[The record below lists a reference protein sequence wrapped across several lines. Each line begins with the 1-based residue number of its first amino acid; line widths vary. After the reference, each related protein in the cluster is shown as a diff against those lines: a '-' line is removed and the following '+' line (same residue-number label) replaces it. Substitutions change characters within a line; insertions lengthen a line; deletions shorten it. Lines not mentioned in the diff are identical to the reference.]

1 METFLLN
8 LLKTSLLGSLAILA
22 MLVLKPLWRERYRA
36 KTRCWLWLA
45 LAAFLLLP
53 VDFSVK
59 NAPVQAAPPKDYTLF
74 VGTDKTAIQSTDNL
88 FGDMAEKSGQSP
100 AQVRDTIIQ
109 RPVTNP
115 EQKTTR
121 YIPVTTILFY
131 GYLAGAAAFLL
142 YQGVS
147 YALFRRTVRR
157 WKRDVSRADYAA
169 MLSDTARDLGV
180 SAPEMIVCEA
190 ISTPA
195 VTGLLRPRLLLPHE
209 RYDVQELRYILRHEL
224 CHLKRRDMLLKLVLL
239 AANAMHWFNPVV
251 YLMLRQADED
261 IELACDSAATDG
273 LELPERAAYS
283 RTLLAA
289 VQSSVRALPATTCF
303 GGTVERLKRRITNVL
318 GAQKK
323 RGLGVVALVL
333 ALTLTAGCAI
343 SWGERAQKNDDPFA
357 DKSYTVDILLYEAP
371 AFTDGFTD
379 GTYPS
384 FRTTTN
390 TAGEKY
396 VTLCDAWGS
405 TSIYGPMEEYT
416 LEKQSF
422 YALFGSTKA
431 SPVDDLIQNNKS
443 AWSGHCEEASDGQP
457 NQVYLLKQKDG
468 SVYLGLAG
476 DYEEDGSELF
486 CSVFRLNEQ
495 VNPIYASMDDYAAA
509 CVEDLKKGTM
519 TYSVSENNDYAS
531 RSIEDTVADVRV
543 TQLEQADSLGN
554 LSPDGT
560 VLELWYFQYEM
571 KPTNEAGMQ
580 IDVIGGQELT
590 DDGYLNENWTHY
602 LTVLHYTYGEKTGYQ
617 VIGTYTGNDGL
628 WYNGCS
634 YSGEEK
640 YYLHDFY
647 VDYAGL
653 DLPKM
658 FIPDLLNDTAADG
671 YGRANQCEARLIS
684 GDGSYYFYAPI
695 TAWACNPGTEFWYSR
710 YDTGSYFNAKKLEQ
724 SLDEAKAEWES
735 TGAKAEKTDAG
746 WRFVTHE
753 GMSNTIVTL
762 FDAPDGTCYE
772 VTTHWTFDGS
782 TEENQWGWNR
792 DRAVEGEAVIL
803 QAMVN
808 SFRTSK
814 ILFTDGSPNGSESSD
829 PAPDDTAFQA
839 DLQLASNGGASWLSL
854 NTDGMAVGGHDPKD
868 SAPTVLLDTCDY
880 KEYDPS
886 ESSPSGSA
894 VPPGGGNPLAL
905 CLSLSNSA
913 RFTFYEGSDFMLYQH
928 GDTRYYKVSSYG
940 DYATIFDAM
949 LAWYNKTPD
958 KEATFESDLVLAS
971 NAATVDI
978 LAFCPASGE
987 SGSHAPLLTGY
998 SVALDSYEYKPIDKP
1013 KNLDGLDSV
1022 ELWPHNAQAT
1032 CLIFYKGTNT
1042 VKYVSGKSERYYRAV
1057 GDFSIVDNDGRTLY
1071 DLMRV
1076 WYDTAEYSDMLTSD
1090 VRAQSKSFSWQEAAQ
1105 NWANAYYGT
1114 QKEVTS
1120 GSIYKFT
1127 WLNVTVN
1134 PAEETTQAKRK
1145 AGEIDDNTYCF
1156 AVRVEFTA
1164 ESANALQSAMAGNT
1178 VKCEN
1183 PAAPKDAYEFY
1194 RCCTIQLRD
1203 DGRWYGTEL
1212 GTGWLC
1218 AIPKKEGLP
1227 PPFFAVFQ
1235 RRAGKS
1241 TGTSQRYVV

>member
-45 LAAFLLLP
+45 LAVFLLLP

-100 AQVRDTIIQ
+100 AAVRDTIIQ

-209 RYDVQELRYILRHEL
+209 HYDVQELRYILRHEL

-323 RGLGVVALVL
+323 RGLGIVALVL
-333 ALTLTAGCAI
+333 ALTLAAGCAT
-343 SWGERAQKNDDPFA
+343 SWGEGSQNSSPFDGSRYEASFIAENTGITIGENCYFFRSLSGLYCQLSQAEDGGDTVTLLYGSESLSFSPMEPVTLTDENFETTYFPDMAALRSDNKAAWRAQLPDDFDDRDP
-357 DKSYTVDILLYEAP
+357 EAAP
-371 AFTDGFTD
+371 
-379 GTYPS
+379 
-384 FRTTTN
+384 N
-390 TAGEKY
+390 
-396 VTLCDAWGS
+396 
-405 TSIYGPMEEYT
+405 
-416 LEKQSF
+416 
-422 YALFGSTKA
+422 
-431 SPVDDLIQNNKS
+431 LIF
-443 AWSGHCEEASDGQP
+443 
-457 NQVYLLKQKDG
+457 LLKQNDG
-468 SVYLGLAG
+468 ALYLCIGYHFDSGEVYTKGAENIRWIYRL
-476 DYEEDGSELF
+476 DQEDDT
-486 CSVFRLNEQ
+486 
-495 VNPIYASMDDYAAA
+495 IYASMDDYAAA

-519 TYSVSENNDYAS
+519 TYSVSENNEYAS

-543 TQLEQADSLGN
+543 TQLEFADSLGN

-571 KPTNEAGMQ
+571 KPTNEAGVQ

-602 LTVLHYTYGEKTGYQ
+602 LTVLHYTYGEQTGYQ
-617 VIGTYTGNDGL
+617 VIGTSMSNDGL
-628 WYNGCS
+628 WYNGCG
-634 YSGEEK
+634 YGVDLK

-658 FIPDLLNDTAADG
+658 YIPNLVDGLVEDG
-671 YGRANQCEARLIS
+671 YGHGNSVEGRLVS
-684 GDGSYYFYAPI
+684 GSTYNFCYYYVPI
-695 TAWACNPGTEFWYSR
+695 TGWACSPGTDYWYSR
-710 YDTGSYFNAKKLEQ
+710 YDTGSYFSVKKLERGIN
-724 SLDEAKAEWES
+724 DAKAEWES
-735 TGAKAEKTDAG
+735 TGVTGEKVDTG
-746 WRFVTHE
+746 CWRYVTHE

-762 FDAPDGTCYE
+762 FAGPNNTTYE
-772 VTTHWTFDGS
+772 VEIHWLFDGS

-792 DRAVEGEAVIL
+792 DRAVEEEAVIL
-803 QAMVN
+803 QAMVKHFTIN
-808 SFRTSK
+808 GG
-814 ILFTDGSPNGSESSD
+814 IYFTDGSSDSES
-829 PAPDDTAFQA
+829 PADTAFLT
-839 DLQLASNGGASWLSL
+839 DLQLAANGGIESLTLFPAATSSIISPCEPVSTEGSELHVDLSNYGYSSTSEPENISLLNHIRIDLKGDSQSWF
-854 NTDGMAVGGHDPKD
+854 
-868 SAPTVLLDTCDY
+868 
-880 KEYDPS
+880 
-886 ESSPSGSA
+886 ESYQ
-894 VPPGGGNPLAL
+894 GGNVIGYCAENRP
-905 CLSLSNSA
+905 
-913 RFTFYEGSDFMLYQH
+913 TE
-928 GDTRYYKVSSYG
+928 YY
-940 DYATIFDAM
+940 
-949 LAWYNKTPD
+949 
-958 KEATFESDLVLAS
+958 
-971 NAATVDI
+971 
-978 LAFCPASGE
+978 LAF
-987 SGSHAPLLTGY
+987 
-998 SVALDSYEYKPIDKP
+998 
-1013 KNLDGLDSV
+1013 
-1022 ELWPHNAQAT
+1022 
-1032 CLIFYKGTNT
+1032 
-1042 VKYVSGKSERYYRAV
+1042 
-1057 GDFSIVDNDGRTLY
+1057 GDFGKYATLY
-1071 DLMRV
+1071 DVILEWYHSAQSGTEPSDASSATTTNAVSRDSLIKAADSYV
-1076 WYDTAEYSDMLTSD
+1076 DLGGYLWYTAGGKFCRWREGGSVETVCDLPLDYDTPVSASLSTQDNRILMNYHIGGAIMGSFITDLYDTDGKKLSSINGYNAIAISGDIIVMTDYFMPTPNNLSISYDCGKTFTEFGDKDWFYGSTLTED
-1090 VRAQSKSFSWQEAAQ
+1090 
-1105 NWANAYYGT
+1105 GT
-1114 QKEVTS
+1114 YVTS
-1120 GSIYKFT
+1120 VNSSLEIRDGYVYTTAVYDINHEKSDDP
-1127 WLNVTVN
+1127 LVTH
-1134 PAEETTQAKRK
+1134 
-1145 AGEIDDNTYCF
+1145 
-1156 AVRVEFTA
+1156 AVRI
-1164 ESANALQSAMAGNT
+1164 SI
-1178 VKCEN
+1178 K
-1183 PAAPKDAYEFY
+1183 
-1194 RCCTIQLRD
+1194 
-1203 DGRWYGTEL
+1203 
-1212 GTGWLC
+1212 TGAQEILD
-1218 AIPKKEGLP
+1218 
-1227 PPFFAVFQ
+1227 
-1235 RRAGKS
+1235 
-1241 TGTSQRYVV
+1241 

>member
-157 WKRDVSRADYAA
+157 WKRDVARADYAA

-333 ALTLTAGCAI
+333 ALTLTAGCAV

-357 DKSYTVDILLYEAP
+357 DKSYTVDTLLYEAP
-371 AFTDGFTD
+371 GFTDGFTD
-379 GTYPS
+379 SAYPT
-384 FRTTTN
+384 FRTATN
-390 TAGEKY
+390 PAGEKY
-396 VTLCDAWGS
+396 VTMFNDLGYAL
-405 TSIYGPMEEYT
+405 IYGPMEEYK

-422 YALFGSTKA
+422 YALFGNTRDA
-431 SPVDDLIQNNKS
+431 SPVDDLMQHNKS
-443 AWSGHCEEASDGQP
+443 AWTGYCEEAKDSQP
-457 NQVYLLKQKDG
+457 YQAYLLEQEDG
-468 SVYLGLAG
+468 TIYLGLSA
-476 DYEEDGSELF
+476 DYAEDGSECF
-486 CSVFRLNEQ
+486 CMVYRLEKEDDT
-495 VNPIYASMDDYAAA
+495 IYASMDDYAAA

-519 TYSVSENNDYAS
+519 TYSVSENNEYAS

-571 KPTNEAGMQ
+571 KPTNEAGAQ

-590 DDGYLNENWTHY
+590 DDGYLRENWTHY

-617 VIGTYTGNDGL
+617 IIGTSMSNDGL
-628 WYNGCS
+628 WYNGCG
-634 YSGEEK
+634 YGVDLK

-647 VDYAGL
+647 IDYAGL

-658 FIPDLLNDTAADG
+658 YIPNLVDGLVEDG
-671 YGRANQCEARLIS
+671 YGHGNSVEGRLVS
-684 GDGSYYFYAPI
+684 DSTYNFCYYYVPI
-695 TAWACNPGTEFWYSR
+695 TGWACSPGTDYWYSR
-710 YDTGSYFNAKKLEQ
+710 YDTGSYFSVKKLERGIN
-724 SLDEAKAEWES
+724 DAKAEWES
-735 TGAKAEKTDAG
+735 TGAKAEKTDTG
-746 WRFVTHE
+746 WRFVTNE
-753 GMSNTIVTL
+753 GMSNTVVTL
-762 FDAPDGTCYE
+762 FDAPDNTCYE
-772 VTTHWTFDGS
+772 VEIHWSFDGS
-782 TEENQWGWNR
+782 TAENEWGWNR
-792 DRAVEGEAVIL
+792 DRAVEEEAVIL

-814 ILFTDGSPNGSESSD
+814 ILFTEKETG
-829 PAPDDTAFQA
+829 
-839 DLQLASNGGASWLSL
+839 
-854 NTDGMAVGGHDPKD
+854 D
-868 SAPTVLLDTCDY
+868 SATASTGIDALDNALDALGDMSVFSHALRYHDLSRPSGTEAEEHDNTNIDYRTTMAEQFRQYSWKEAGDLYHPGNEEFMVSCGRWTFILFGNYKNVLSFYDWGDGQEEGIYYSYEITNTGAETAAWDAFCEWYEKTAADSGTQASTAAAANTVSRASITKSADSYVDNDDY
-880 KEYDPS
+880 LWYISGGKLCRWRE
-886 ESSPSGSA
+886 GSA
-894 VPPGGGNPLAL
+894 VETICTLPIDSLTDSPVRAT
-905 CLSLSNSA
+905 LSI
-913 RFTFYEGSDFMLYQH
+913 RGS
-928 GDTRYYKVSSYG
+928 R
-940 DYATIFDAM
+940 
-949 LAWYNKTPD
+949 
-958 KEATFESDLVLAS
+958 
-971 NAATVDI
+971 
-978 LAFCPASGE
+978 
-987 SGSHAPLLTGY
+987 
-998 SVALDSYEYKPIDKP
+998 VALNYHIGGATMGTYVTELYNYDGKLYVKIDGYESIAFDNHGNIVKTLQFPP
-1013 KNLDGLDSV
+1013 AQNNL
-1022 ELWPHNAQAT
+1022 
-1032 CLIFYKGTNT
+1032 
-1042 VKYVSGKSERYYRAV
+1042 
-1057 GDFSIVDNDGRTLY
+1057 SIS
-1071 DLMRV
+1071 
-1076 WYDTAEYSDMLTSD
+1076 YDTGKTWTSIGDADYFYGSVTENNDSISYAPADLSIRDGYVYTTAVYDINHEKSDDPL
-1090 VRAQSKSFSWQEAAQ
+1090 
-1105 NWANAYYGT
+1105 
-1114 QKEVTS
+1114 VTH
-1120 GSIYKFT
+1120 
-1127 WLNVTVN
+1127 
-1134 PAEETTQAKRK
+1134 
-1145 AGEIDDNTYCF
+1145 
-1156 AVRVEFTA
+1156 AVRI
-1164 ESANALQSAMAGNT
+1164 SI
-1178 VKCEN
+1178 K
-1183 PAAPKDAYEFY
+1183 
-1194 RCCTIQLRD
+1194 
-1203 DGRWYGTEL
+1203 
-1212 GTGWLC
+1212 TGAQEILD
-1218 AIPKKEGLP
+1218 
-1227 PPFFAVFQ
+1227 
-1235 RRAGKS
+1235 
-1241 TGTSQRYVV
+1241 

>member
-45 LAAFLLLP
+45 LAVFLLLP

-59 NAPVQAAPPKDYTLF
+59 NASVQAAPPKDYTLF

-100 AQVRDTIIQ
+100 AAVRDTIIQ

-142 YQGVS
+142 YQGIS

-195 VTGLLRPRLLLPHE
+195 VTGLLCPRLLLPHE

-333 ALTLTAGCAI
+333 ALTLTAGCAT
-343 SWGERAQKNDDPFA
+343 SWGSRDASTAPFDGSRYNPMFVFGNSELTTGKDFRPLYYVSDGNGFSVQLSQGNGA
-357 DKSYTVDILLYEAP
+357 KSVALTYGSTVAVYMPLESVTLTQEN
-371 AFTDGFTD
+371 FD
-379 GTYPS
+379 GTLLPDLDTLRGDNKAAWRVQLPDNFDDHDPEASPNLVFLLEQEDGTLYLCIGYHFEGGDAFPEDTDRIRWVYRLEKEDDTLYPS
-384 FRTTTN
+384 M
-390 TAGEKY
+390 
-396 VTLCDAWGS
+396 DA
-405 TSIYGPMEEYT
+405 
-416 LEKQSF
+416 
-422 YALFGSTKA
+422 
-431 SPVDDLIQNNKS
+431 
-443 AWSGHCEEASDGQP
+443 
-457 NQVYLLKQKDG
+457 
-468 SVYLGLAG
+468 
-476 DYEEDGSELF
+476 
-486 CSVFRLNEQ
+486 
-495 VNPIYASMDDYAAA
+495 YAAA
-509 CVEDLKKGTM
+509 QVEKLKKSTM
-519 TYSVSENNDYAS
+519 SYCTSEDGNYAS
-531 RSIEDTVADVRV
+531 QVAEDTVADVRV
-543 TQLEQADSLGN
+543 TQLEQGDSLGN

-792 DRAVEGEAVIL
+792 DRAVEGEAEVL
-803 QAMVN
+803 RAMVR
-808 SFRTSK
+808 SFTVNW
-814 ILFTDGSPNGSESSD
+814 DADAAAD
-829 PAPDDTAFQA
+829 PALDDSDFQA
-839 DLQLASNGGASWLSL
+839 DLQLASNGGAAWMFLYRDNAAITDRDMLNVTPTVRLDECSYALLHDKFTPADGARSLTLWLSNNDSSHL
-854 NTDGMAVGGHDPKD
+854 AFFEGTDI
-868 SAPTVLLDTCDY
+868 
-880 KEYDPS
+880 
-886 ESSPSGSA
+886 
-894 VPPGGGNPLAL
+894 
-905 CLSLSNSA
+905 
-913 RFTFYEGSDFMLYQH
+913 MLYQR
-928 GDTRYYKVSSYG
+928 DDAYYYKVSDYG
-940 DYATIFDAM
+940 DYATLYDAM
-949 LAWYNKTPD
+949 LAWFNSAQSGTEPSD
-958 KEATFESDLVLAS
+958 ASSATTT
-971 NAATVDI
+971 NAVSRDSLIKA
-978 LAFCPASGE
+978 A
-987 SGSHAPLLTGY
+987 
-998 SVALDSYEYKPIDKP
+998 DSYVDLGGYLWYTAGGKFCRWHEGGSVETIDTLPIDYLNDAPVSASLSTQDNRILMSYHIGGATMGTYVTELYNSDGEQYVKIDGYESIAFDNHGNIVKTLQFP
-1013 KNLDGLDSV
+1013 PAQNNLSISYD
-1022 ELWPHNAQAT
+1022 
-1032 CLIFYKGTNT
+1032 
-1042 VKYVSGKSERYYRAV
+1042 SGKTWTSIGDADYFYGSVTEDGSSISYFPGALEIRDGYVYTTAV
-1057 GDFSIVDNDGRTLY
+1057 Y
-1071 DLMRV
+1071 DI
-1076 WYDTAEYSDMLTSD
+1076 DHQKTSD
-1090 VRAQSKSFSWQEAAQ
+1090 PL
-1105 NWANAYYGT
+1105 
-1114 QKEVTS
+1114 VTHS
-1120 GSIYKFT
+1120 
-1127 WLNVTVN
+1127 
-1134 PAEETTQAKRK
+1134 
-1145 AGEIDDNTYCF
+1145 
-1156 AVRVEFTA
+1156 VRV
-1164 ESANALQSAMAGNT
+1164 NL
-1178 VKCEN
+1178 K
-1183 PAAPKDAYEFY
+1183 
-1194 RCCTIQLRD
+1194 
-1203 DGRWYGTEL
+1203 
-1212 GTGWLC
+1212 TGAQEILD
-1218 AIPKKEGLP
+1218 
-1227 PPFFAVFQ
+1227 
-1235 RRAGKS
+1235 
-1241 TGTSQRYVV
+1241 

>member
-45 LAAFLLLP
+45 LAVFLLLP

-74 VGTDKTAIQSTDNL
+74 VGTDKTTIQSTDNL

-157 WKRDVSRADYAA
+157 WKRDVARADYAA

-333 ALTLTAGCAI
+333 ALTLTAGCAV

-357 DKSYTVDILLYEAP
+357 DKSYTVDTLLYEAP
-371 AFTDGFTD
+371 GFTDGFTD
-379 GTYPS
+379 GAYPT
-384 FRTTTN
+384 FRTATN
-390 TAGEKY
+390 PAGEKY
-396 VTLCDAWGS
+396 VTMFNDLGYAL
-405 TSIYGPMEEYT
+405 IYGPMEEYK

-422 YALFGSTKA
+422 YALFGNTRDA
-431 SPVDDLIQNNKS
+431 SPVDDLMQHNKS
-443 AWSGHCEEASDGQP
+443 AWTGYCEEAKDSQP
-457 NQVYLLKQKDG
+457 YQAYLLEQEDG
-468 SVYLGLAG
+468 TIYLGLSA
-476 DYEEDGSELF
+476 DYAEDGSECF
-486 CSVFRLNEQ
+486 CMVYRLNEQ
-495 VNPIYASMDDYAAA
+495 INPIYASMDDYAAA

-543 TQLEQADSLGN
+543 TQLEFADSLGN

-571 KPTNEAGMQ
+571 KPTNEAGVE
-580 IDVIGGQELT
+580 IEPVGGQYVT
-590 DDGYLNENWTHY
+590 DDGYLRESWTHY
-602 LTVLHYTYGEKTGYQ
+602 LTVLRYTYGEKTGYQ
-617 VIGTYTGNDGL
+617 VIGIYTGNDGL
-628 WYNGCS
+628 WYNGCN

-647 VDYAGL
+647 IDYAGL

-658 FIPDLLNDTAADG
+658 FIPNLLNAATDG

-792 DRAVEGEAVIL
+792 DRAVEGEAEVL
-803 QAMVN
+803 RAMVR
-808 SFRTSK
+808 SFTVNW
-814 ILFTDGSPNGSESSD
+814 DADAAAD
-829 PAPDDTAFQA
+829 PALDDSDFQA
-839 DLQLASNGGASWLSL
+839 DLQLASNGGAAWMFLYRDNAAITDRDMLNVTPTVRLDECSYALLHDKFTPADGARSLTLWLSNNDSSHL
-854 NTDGMAVGGHDPKD
+854 AFFEGTDI
-868 SAPTVLLDTCDY
+868 
-880 KEYDPS
+880 
-886 ESSPSGSA
+886 
-894 VPPGGGNPLAL
+894 
-905 CLSLSNSA
+905 
-913 RFTFYEGSDFMLYQH
+913 MLYQR
-928 GDTRYYKVSSYG
+928 DDAYYYKVSDYG
-940 DYATIFDAM
+940 DYATLYDAM
-949 LAWYNKTPD
+949 LAWFNSAQSGTEPSDASSATTTNAVSRDSLIKAADSYVDLGGYLWYTAGGKFCRWHEGGSVETLRELPYNDVTDQPAI
-958 KEATFESDLVLAS
+958 ATLA
-971 NAATVDI
+971 VEYDQ
-978 LAFCPASGE
+978 
-987 SGSHAPLLTGY
+987 
-998 SVALDSYEYKPIDKP
+998 VALRWHIGGATTGTTMLELYGADGKRTME
-1013 KNLDGLDSV
+1013 LDGSA
-1022 ELWPHNAQAT
+1022 P
-1032 CLIFYKGTNT
+1032 
-1042 VKYVSGKSERYYRAV
+1042 
-1057 GDFSIVDNDGRTLY
+1057 
-1071 DLMRV
+1071 
-1076 WYDTAEYSDMLTSD
+1076 
-1090 VRAQSKSFSWQEAAQ
+1090 
-1105 NWANAYYGT
+1105 
-1114 QKEVTS
+1114 
-1120 GSIYKFT
+1120 
-1127 WLNVTVN
+1127 
-1134 PAEETTQAKRK
+1134 
-1145 AGEIDDNTYCF
+1145 F
-1156 AVRVEFTA
+1156 AI
-1164 ESANALQSAMAGNT
+1164 SGNT
-1178 VKCEN
+1178 VVKLLSFPPTTGN
-1183 PAAPKDAYEFY
+1183 LLLSTDGGKTWSAIGDADWFY
-1194 RCCTIQLRD
+1194 GSVTEDSSGSTSYALADLTIRD
-1203 DGRWYGTEL
+1203 GYVYTTAVYDIDHQKTSDPLVTHAVRISIK
-1212 GTGWLC
+1212 TGAQEILD
-1218 AIPKKEGLP
+1218 
-1227 PPFFAVFQ
+1227 
-1235 RRAGKS
+1235 
-1241 TGTSQRYVV
+1241 

>member
-45 LAAFLLLP
+45 LAVFLLLP

-74 VGTDKTAIQSTDNL
+74 VGTDKTTIQSTDNL

-333 ALTLTAGCAI
+333 ALTLTAGCAV

-357 DKSYTVDILLYEAP
+357 DKSYTVDTLLYEAP
-371 AFTDGFTD
+371 GFTDGFTD
-379 GTYPS
+379 GAYPT
-384 FRTTTN
+384 FRTATN
-390 TAGEKY
+390 PAGEKY
-396 VTLCDAWGS
+396 VTMFNDLGYAL
-405 TSIYGPMEEYT
+405 IYGPMEEYK

-422 YALFGSTKA
+422 YALFGNTRDA
-431 SPVDDLIQNNKS
+431 SPVDDLMQHNKS
-443 AWSGHCEEASDGQP
+443 AWTGYCEEAKDSQP
-457 NQVYLLKQKDG
+457 YQAYLLEQEDG
-468 SVYLGLAG
+468 TIYLGLSA
-476 DYEEDGSELF
+476 DYAEDGSECF
-486 CSVFRLNEQ
+486 CMVYRLEKEDDT
-495 VNPIYASMDDYAAA
+495 IYASMDDYAAERVA
-509 CVEDLKKGTM
+509 ELKKGTM
-519 TYSVSENNDYAS
+519 TYSVSENNEYAS

-695 TAWACNPGTEFWYSR
+695 TAWACNPGAEFWYSR

-792 DRAVEGEAVIL
+792 DRAVEGEAAIL
-803 QAMVN
+803 QAMTD
-808 SFRTSK
+808 SFTITGK
-814 ILFTDGSPNGSESSD
+814 ILLTQEDASAASTGFDALDAALDALGDMNVTADPLGHAVMVPNATAKWDDRNGTNIAYRTEIAKQFRQYSWKEASNVAQFGEEVLSVQCGRWNFYLYSNYKNVLSFFDQESDPKGYPYAFEITNAGAENAVWDAFYKWYEEAVAADSGKQAVTTTATDTLSRASITKSADSYVDNDDYLWYISGGKLCRWREGSAVETICTLPIDSLTDSPVRATLSIMVSRVALRYHIGGATMGTYVTELYNPDGEQYVKIDGYESIAFDNHGNIVKTLQFPPAQNNLSISYDSGKTWTSIGDADYFYGSVTENNDSISYAPADLSIRDGYVYTTAVYDINHEKSSD
-829 PAPDDTAFQA
+829 P
-839 DLQLASNGGASWLSL
+839 
-854 NTDGMAVGGHDPKD
+854 
-868 SAPTVLLDTCDY
+868 
-880 KEYDPS
+880 
-886 ESSPSGSA
+886 
-894 VPPGGGNPLAL
+894 
-905 CLSLSNSA
+905 
-913 RFTFYEGSDFMLYQH
+913 
-928 GDTRYYKVSSYG
+928 
-940 DYATIFDAM
+940 
-949 LAWYNKTPD
+949 
-958 KEATFESDLVLAS
+958 LV
-971 NAATVDI
+971 T
-978 LAFCPASGE
+978 
-987 SGSHAPLLTGY
+987 H
-998 SVALDSYEYKPIDKP
+998 
-1013 KNLDGLDSV
+1013 
-1022 ELWPHNAQAT
+1022 
-1032 CLIFYKGTNT
+1032 
-1042 VKYVSGKSERYYRAV
+1042 
-1057 GDFSIVDNDGRTLY
+1057 
-1071 DLMRV
+1071 
-1076 WYDTAEYSDMLTSD
+1076 
-1090 VRAQSKSFSWQEAAQ
+1090 
-1105 NWANAYYGT
+1105 
-1114 QKEVTS
+1114 
-1120 GSIYKFT
+1120 
-1127 WLNVTVN
+1127 
-1134 PAEETTQAKRK
+1134 
-1145 AGEIDDNTYCF
+1145 
-1156 AVRVEFTA
+1156 AVRI
-1164 ESANALQSAMAGNT
+1164 SI
-1178 VKCEN
+1178 K
-1183 PAAPKDAYEFY
+1183 
-1194 RCCTIQLRD
+1194 
-1203 DGRWYGTEL
+1203 
-1212 GTGWLC
+1212 TGAQEILD
-1218 AIPKKEGLP
+1218 
-1227 PPFFAVFQ
+1227 
-1235 RRAGKS
+1235 
-1241 TGTSQRYVV
+1241 

>member
-22 MLVLKPLWRERYRA
+22 MLVLKPLWRECYRA

-45 LAAFLLLP
+45 MAAFLLLP
-53 VDFSVK
+53 IDFSVK

-100 AQVRDTIIQ
+100 AAVRDTIIQ

-115 EQKTTR
+115 EQKMTR

-142 YQGVS
+142 YQGLS
-147 YALFRRTVRR
+147 YAHFRRTVRR
-157 WKRDVSRADYAA
+157 WKRDVARADYAA
-169 MLSDTARDLGV
+169 MLSDTAHDLGV

-209 RYDVQELRYILRHEL
+209 HYDVQELRYILRHEL
-224 CHLKRRDMLLKLVLL
+224 CHLKRRDMLFKLVLL

-333 ALTLTAGCAI
+333 ALTLTAGCAV
-343 SWGERAQKNDDPFA
+343 SWGERGKKNDAPF
-357 DKSYTVDILLYEAP
+357 
-371 AFTDGFTD
+371 D
-379 GTYPS
+379 GTRYNPVLVVANWELTIGKN
-384 FRTTTN
+384 FRPLYYVSDESGTYFRLSREDGVN
-390 TAGEKY
+390 TVTMIYDGGETAFAPMES
-396 VTLCDAWGS
+396 VTLTQENFDGTLLPDLDALRSDNKTAWRVQLPDNFDDHDPEASPNLVFLLEQEDGTLYLCIGYHFNGGDAFPEDS
-405 TSIYGPMEEYT
+405 DRIRWVYR
-416 LEKQSF
+416 LEK
-422 YALFGSTKA
+422 
-431 SPVDDLIQNNKS
+431 
-443 AWSGHCEEASDGQP
+443 
-457 NQVYLLKQKDG
+457 
-468 SVYLGLAG
+468 
-476 DYEEDGSELF
+476 ED
-486 CSVFRLNEQ
+486 NT
-495 VNPIYASMDDYAAA
+495 IYPSMDDYAAA

-543 TQLEQADSLGN
+543 TRLEQGDSLGN

-571 KPTNEAGMQ
+571 KPTNEAGVE
-580 IDVIGGQELT
+580 IEPVGGQYVT
-590 DDGYLNENWTHY
+590 DDGYLRESWTHY
-602 LTVLHYTYGEKTGYQ
+602 LTVLHYTSGEKTGYQ

-628 WYNGCS
+628 WYNGCN

-647 VDYAGL
+647 IDYAGL
-653 DLPKM
+653 NEPKM
-658 FIPDLLNDTAADG
+658 YIPNLLNAATDG

-792 DRAVEGEAVIL
+792 DRAVEGEAEVL
-803 QAMVN
+803 RAMVR
-808 SFRTSK
+808 SFTVNW
-814 ILFTDGSPNGSESSD
+814 DADAAAD
-829 PAPDDTAFQA
+829 PALDDSDFQA
-839 DLQLASNGGASWLSL
+839 DLQLASNGGASWMYLSK
-854 NTDGMAVGGHDPKD
+854 NSAAVSDCNMRNVT
-868 SAPTVLLDTCDY
+868 PTVKLDECSYALLNEEFTPDDGKQT
-880 KEYDPS
+880 
-886 ESSPSGSA
+886 
-894 VPPGGGNPLAL
+894 LTL
-905 CLSLSNSA
+905 WLSNNDSSHLA
-913 RFTFYEGSDFMLYQH
+913 FYEGTNVMLYQR
-928 GDTRYYKVSSYG
+928 DDARYYKVSNFG
-940 DYATIFDAM
+940 DYATLYDAM
-949 LAWYNKTPD
+949 LAWYHSAQSGTKP
-958 KEATFESDLVLAS
+958 SDAS
-971 NAATVDI
+971 STTTTNAVSRDSLIKA
-978 LAFCPASGE
+978 A
-987 SGSHAPLLTGY
+987 
-998 SVALDSYEYKPIDKP
+998 DSYVDLGGYLWYTAGGKFCRWRE
-1013 KNLDGLDSV
+1013 GGSV
-1022 ELWPHNAQAT
+1022 E
-1032 CLIFYKGTNT
+1032 T
-1042 VKYVSGKSERYYRAV
+1042 VCDLPLDYDTPVSASL
-1057 GDFSIVDNDGRTLY
+1057 STQDNRILMNYHIGGAIMGSFITDLY
-1071 DLMRV
+1071 DTDGKKLSSINGYNAIAISGDIIVMTDYFMPTPNNMSIS
-1076 WYDTAEYSDMLTSD
+1076 YDCGKTFTEFGDKDWFYGSALTED
-1090 VRAQSKSFSWQEAAQ
+1090 
-1105 NWANAYYGT
+1105 GT
-1114 QKEVTS
+1114 YVTS
-1120 GSIYKFT
+1120 VNSSLEIRDGYVYTTAVYDINHEKSDDP
-1127 WLNVTVN
+1127 LVTH
-1134 PAEETTQAKRK
+1134 
-1145 AGEIDDNTYCF
+1145 
-1156 AVRVEFTA
+1156 AVRI
-1164 ESANALQSAMAGNT
+1164 SI
-1178 VKCEN
+1178 K
-1183 PAAPKDAYEFY
+1183 
-1194 RCCTIQLRD
+1194 
-1203 DGRWYGTEL
+1203 
-1212 GTGWLC
+1212 TGAQEILD
-1218 AIPKKEGLP
+1218 
-1227 PPFFAVFQ
+1227 
-1235 RRAGKS
+1235 
-1241 TGTSQRYVV
+1241 

>member
-53 VDFSVK
+53 IDFSVK

-100 AQVRDTIIQ
+100 SAVRDTIIQ

-147 YALFRRTVRR
+147 YAHFRRTVRR
-157 WKRDVSRADYAA
+157 WKRDVARADYAA

-224 CHLKRRDMLLKLVLL
+224 CHLKRRDMLFKLVLL

-333 ALTLTAGCAI
+333 ALTLTAGCAV

-357 DKSYTVDILLYEAP
+357 DKSYTVDTLLYEAP
-371 AFTDGFTD
+371 GFTDGFTD
-379 GTYPS
+379 GAYPT
-384 FRTTTN
+384 FRTATN
-390 TAGEKY
+390 PAGEKY
-396 VTLCDAWGS
+396 VTMFNDLGYAL
-405 TSIYGPMEEYT
+405 IYGPMEEYK

-422 YALFGSTKA
+422 YALFGNTRDA
-431 SPVDDLIQNNKS
+431 SPVDDLMQHNKS
-443 AWSGHCEEASDGQP
+443 AWTGYCEEAKDSQPYQAYFLEQEDGTI
-457 NQVYLLKQKDG
+457 
-468 SVYLGLAG
+468 YLGLSA
-476 DYEEDGSELF
+476 DYAEDGSECF
-486 CSVFRLNEQ
+486 CMVYRLNEQ
-495 VNPIYASMDDYAAA
+495 INPIYASMDDYAAA

-543 TQLEQADSLGN
+543 TQLEQGDSLGN

-571 KPTNEAGMQ
+571 KPTNEAGVQ

-602 LTVLHYTYGEKTGYQ
+602 LTVLHYTYGEQTGYQ
-617 VIGTYTGNDGL
+617 VIGTSMSNDGL
-628 WYNGCS
+628 WYNGCG
-634 YSGEEK
+634 YGVDLK

-658 FIPDLLNDTAADG
+658 YIPNLVDGLVEDG
-671 YGRANQCEARLIS
+671 YGHGNSVEGRLVS
-684 GDGSYYFYAPI
+684 GSTYNFCYYYVPI
-695 TAWACNPGTEFWYSR
+695 TGWACSPGTDYWYSR
-710 YDTGSYFNAKKLEQ
+710 YDTGSYFSVKKLERGIN
-724 SLDEAKAEWES
+724 DAKAEWES
-735 TGAKAEKTDAG
+735 TGVTGEKVDTG
-746 WRFVTHE
+746 CWRYVTHE

-762 FDAPDGTCYE
+762 FAGPNNTTYE
-772 VTTHWTFDGS
+772 VEIHWLFDGS
-782 TEENQWGWNR
+782 TEENQWGWNH
-792 DRAVEGEAVIL
+792 DRAVEEEAVIL
-803 QAMVN
+803 QAMVKHFTIN
-808 SFRTSK
+808 GG
-814 ILFTDGSPNGSESSD
+814 IYFTDGSSDSES
-829 PAPDDTAFQA
+829 PADTAFLT

-868 SAPTVLLDTCDY
+868 AAPTVLLDTCDY

-894 VPPGGGNPLAL
+894 VPPRGGNPLAL

-978 LAFCPASGE
+978 LAFCPAGGE

-1212 GTGWLC
+1212 GTGW
-1218 AIPKKEGLP
+1218 
-1227 PPFFAVFQ
+1227 
-1235 RRAGKS
+1235 
-1241 TGTSQRYVV
+1241 

>member
-45 LAAFLLLP
+45 LAVFLLLP

-147 YALFRRTVRR
+147 YAHFRRTVRR
-157 WKRDVSRADYAA
+157 WKRDVARVDYAA

-195 VTGLLRPRLLLPHE
+195 VPGLLRPRLLLPHE

-224 CHLKRRDMLLKLVLL
+224 CHLKRRDMLFKLVLL

-333 ALTLTAGCAI
+333 ALTLTAGCAV

-357 DKSYTVDILLYEAP
+357 DKSYTVDTLLYEAP
-371 AFTDGFTD
+371 GFTDGFTD
-379 GTYPS
+379 GAYPT
-384 FRTTTN
+384 FRTATN
-390 TAGEKY
+390 PAGEKY
-396 VTLCDAWGS
+396 VTMFNDLGYAL
-405 TSIYGPMEEYT
+405 IYGPMEEYK

-422 YALFGSTKA
+422 YALFGNTRDA
-431 SPVDDLIQNNKS
+431 SPVDDLMQHNKS
-443 AWSGHCEEASDGQP
+443 AWTGYCEEAKDSQP
-457 NQVYLLKQKDG
+457 YQAYLLEQEDG
-468 SVYLGLAG
+468 TIYLGLSA
-476 DYEEDGSELF
+476 DYAEDGSECF
-486 CSVFRLNEQ
+486 CMVYRLNEQ
-495 VNPIYASMDDYAAA
+495 INPIYPSMDDYAAA
-509 CVEDLKKGTM
+509 CVAELKKGTM
-519 TYSVSENNDYAS
+519 TYSVSENNEYAS
-531 RSIEDTVADVRV
+531 RSIEDTIADVRV
-543 TQLEQADSLGN
+543 TQLEFADSLGN

-571 KPTNEAGMQ
+571 KPTNEAGAQ
-580 IDVIGGQELT
+580 INIVGGQELT
-590 DDGYLNENWTHY
+590 DDGYLNEHWTHY

-617 VIGTYTGNDGL
+617 IIGTYTGNDGL
-628 WYNGCS
+628 WYNGCN

-647 VDYAGL
+647 IDYAGL
-653 DLPKM
+653 NEPKM
-658 FIPDLLNDTAADG
+658 YIPDLVDGLVEDG
-671 YGRANQCEARLIS
+671 YGHGNSVEGRLIS
-684 GDGSYYFYAPI
+684 GSTYNSCYYYVPI
-695 TAWACNPGTEFWYSR
+695 TGWACSPGTDYWYSR
-710 YDTGSYFNAKKLEQ
+710 YDTGSYFSVKKLERGIN
-724 SLDEAKAEWES
+724 DAKAEWES
-735 TGAKAEKTDAG
+735 TGVTGEKVDTG
-746 WRFVTHE
+746 CWRYVTHE

-762 FDAPDGTCYE
+762 FAGPNNTTYE
-772 VTTHWTFDGS
+772 VEIHWLFDGS

-792 DRAVEGEAVIL
+792 DRAVEEEAVIL
-803 QAMVN
+803 QAMVKHFTIN
-808 SFRTSK
+808 GG
-814 ILFTDGSPNGSESSD
+814 IYFTDGSSDSES
-829 PAPDDTAFQA
+829 PADTAFLT

-868 SAPTVLLDTCDY
+868 AAPTVLLDTCDY

-894 VPPGGGNPLAL
+894 VPPRGGNPLAL

-978 LAFCPASGE
+978 LAFCPAGGE

-1120 GSIYKFT
+1120 GSIYKIHMAQCHGKPRRGDHAGQAQGGRDRRQH
-1127 WLNVTVN
+1127 LLLCRKGGIHGGERQR
-1134 PAEETTQAKRK
+1134 AAKRH
-1145 AGEIDDNTYCF
+1145 GGQHRQMRE
-1156 AVRVEFTA
+1156 
-1164 ESANALQSAMAGNT
+1164 
-1178 VKCEN
+1178 
-1183 PAAPKDAYEFY
+1183 P
-1194 RCCTIQLRD
+1194 
-1203 DGRWYGTEL
+1203 
-1212 GTGWLC
+1212 
-1218 AIPKKEGLP
+1218 
-1227 PPFFAVFQ
+1227 
-1235 RRAGKS
+1235 RRAQG
-1241 TGTSQRYVV
+1241 RL

>member
-45 LAAFLLLP
+45 LAVFLLLP

-59 NAPVQAAPPKDYTLF
+59 NAPVQAEPPKDYTLF
-74 VGTDKTAIQSTDNL
+74 VGTDKTTIQSTDNL

-100 AQVRDTIIQ
+100 AAVRDTIIQ

-157 WKRDVSRADYAA
+157 WKRDVARADYAA

-333 ALTLTAGCAI
+333 ALTLTAGCAVG
-343 SWGERAQKNDDPFA
+343 WGERAQTQKNDDPFA

-379 GTYPS
+379 GAYPT
-384 FRTTTN
+384 FRTATN
-390 TAGEKY
+390 PAGEKY
-396 VTLCDAWGS
+396 VTMFNDLGYAL
-405 TSIYGPMEEYT
+405 IYGPMEEYK

-602 LTVLHYTYGEKTGYQ
+602 LTVLHYTSGEQTGYQ

-792 DRAVEGEAVIL
+792 DRAVEGEAAIL
-803 QAMVN
+803 QAMTD
-808 SFRTSK
+808 SFTITGK
-814 ILFTDGSPNGSESSD
+814 ILLSQEDASAASTGFDALDAALDALGDMNVTADPLGHAVMVPNATAKWDDRNGTNIAYRAEIAKQFRQYSWKEASNVAQFGEEVLSVQCGRWNFYLYSNYKNVLSFFDQESD
-829 PAPDDTAFQA
+829 PKGYPYAFEITNAGAENAVWDAFYKWYEEAVAADNGKQTVTPAATDTLSRASITKSADSYVDNDDY
-839 DLQLASNGGASWLSL
+839 LWYISGGKLCRWR
-854 NTDGMAVGGHDPKD
+854 
-868 SAPTVLLDTCDY
+868 
-880 KEYDPS
+880 E
-886 ESSPSGSA
+886 GSA
-894 VPPGGGNPLAL
+894 VETICTLPIDSLTDSPVRAT
-905 CLSLSNSA
+905 LSI
-913 RFTFYEGSDFMLYQH
+913 M
-928 GDTRYYKVSSYG
+928 VSR
-940 DYATIFDAM
+940 
-949 LAWYNKTPD
+949 
-958 KEATFESDLVLAS
+958 
-971 NAATVDI
+971 
-978 LAFCPASGE
+978 
-987 SGSHAPLLTGY
+987 
-998 SVALDSYEYKPIDKP
+998 VALRYHIGGATMGTYVTELYNSDGEQYVKIDGYESIAFDNHGNIVKTLQFPPAQNNLSISYD
-1013 KNLDGLDSV
+1013 
-1022 ELWPHNAQAT
+1022 
-1032 CLIFYKGTNT
+1032 
-1042 VKYVSGKSERYYRAV
+1042 SGKTWTAIGDADYFYGSVTEDGSSISYFPGALEIRDGYVYTTAV
-1057 GDFSIVDNDGRTLY
+1057 Y
-1071 DLMRV
+1071 DI
-1076 WYDTAEYSDMLTSD
+1076 DHQKTSD
-1090 VRAQSKSFSWQEAAQ
+1090 PL
-1105 NWANAYYGT
+1105 
-1114 QKEVTS
+1114 VTHS
-1120 GSIYKFT
+1120 
-1127 WLNVTVN
+1127 
-1134 PAEETTQAKRK
+1134 
-1145 AGEIDDNTYCF
+1145 
-1156 AVRVEFTA
+1156 VRV
-1164 ESANALQSAMAGNT
+1164 NL
-1178 VKCEN
+1178 K
-1183 PAAPKDAYEFY
+1183 
-1194 RCCTIQLRD
+1194 
-1203 DGRWYGTEL
+1203 
-1212 GTGWLC
+1212 TGAQEILD
-1218 AIPKKEGLP
+1218 
-1227 PPFFAVFQ
+1227 
-1235 RRAGKS
+1235 
-1241 TGTSQRYVV
+1241 

>member
-45 LAAFLLLP
+45 MAAFLLLP

-115 EQKTTR
+115 EQKMTR

-209 RYDVQELRYILRHEL
+209 HYDVQELRYILRHEL

-323 RGLGVVALVL
+323 RGLGIVALVL
-333 ALTLTAGCAI
+333 ALTLTAGCAV
-343 SWGERAQKNDDPFA
+343 SWGNKNELSDPFS
-357 DKSYTVDILLYEAP
+357 KSYTIADIVYIGVEPDDTFRENAANAELLLRPDAQSITLTWTDRYKWDCTAAGSFEMTEENFDRYFDGSAFEAADNP
-371 AFTDGFTD
+371 AGWQESDMSAAKLRRENANTWCFTTSSPPDGMTD
-379 GTYPS
+379 Y
-384 FRTTTN
+384 
-390 TAGEKY
+390 
-396 VTLCDAWGS
+396 LC
-405 TSIYGPMEEYT
+405 
-416 LEKQSF
+416 
-422 YALFGSTKA
+422 
-431 SPVDDLIQNNKS
+431 
-443 AWSGHCEEASDGQP
+443 
-457 NQVYLLKQKDG
+457 LLQQKDG
-468 SVYLGLAG
+468 TLYLAMGFYPDSKATAPHCFHTL
-476 DYEEDGSELF
+476 
-486 CSVFRLNEQ
+486 FRLAEKT
-495 VNPIYASMDDYAAA
+495 VPIYASMDDYAAERVA
-509 CVEDLKKGTM
+509 ELKKGTM

-543 TQLEQADSLGN
+543 TRLEQGDSLGN

-571 KPTNEAGMQ
+571 KPTNEADMQ

-590 DDGYLNENWTHY
+590 DDGYLNEHWTHY
-602 LTVLHYTYGEKTGYQ
+602 LTVLHYTSGEKTGYQ
-617 VIGTYTGNDGL
+617 IIGTSMSNDGL
-628 WYNGCS
+628 WYNGCG
-634 YSGEEK
+634 YGVDLK

-658 FIPDLLNDTAADG
+658 YIPNLVDGLVEDG
-671 YGRANQCEARLIS
+671 YGHGNSVEGRLIS
-684 GDGSYYFYAPI
+684 GNGNYSFYAPI
-695 TAWACNPGTEFWYSR
+695 SGWTYKPDAEYAEYWYSS
-710 YDTGSYFNAKKLEQ
+710 YNTGSYFSVIEVDH
-724 SLDEAKAEWES
+724 SLYDEKPEWES
-735 TGAKAEKTDAG
+735 AGYTAEWIDESC
-746 WRFVTHE
+746 RFVTHE
-753 GMSNTIVTL
+753 GMSNTVVTL
-762 FDAPDGTCYE
+762 FNGPNNTCYIIE
-772 VTTHWTFDGS
+772 IHWLFDGS
-782 TEENQWGWNR
+782 TEENQWGWNH
-792 DRAVEGEAVIL
+792 DRAVEEEAVIL

-814 ILFTDGSPNGSESSD
+814 ILPTTDPVLDD
-829 PAPDDTAFQA
+829 PAFKA
-839 DLQLASNGGASWLSL
+839 DLQLATNGGASWMYLSK
-854 NTDGMAVGGHDPKD
+854 N
-868 SAPTVLLDTCDY
+868 SATVSDCNMRNVTPTVKLDECSYALLNEEFTPDDGKQT
-880 KEYDPS
+880 
-886 ESSPSGSA
+886 
-894 VPPGGGNPLAL
+894 LTL
-905 CLSLSNSA
+905 WLSNNDSSHLA
-913 RFTFYEGSDFMLYQH
+913 FYESTNVMLYQR
-928 GDTRYYKVSSYG
+928 DDARYYKVSNFG
-940 DYATIFDAM
+940 DYATLYDAM
-949 LAWYNKTPD
+949 LAWFNSAQSGTKP
-958 KEATFESDLVLAS
+958 SDAS
-971 NAATVDI
+971 STTTTNAVSRDSLIKA
-978 LAFCPASGE
+978 A
-987 SGSHAPLLTGY
+987 
-998 SVALDSYEYKPIDKP
+998 DSYVDLGGYLWYTAGGKFCRWRE
-1013 KNLDGLDSV
+1013 GGSV
-1022 ELWPHNAQAT
+1022 ETVCDLPLDYDTPVSASLSTQDNRILMNYHIGGAT
-1032 CLIFYKGTNT
+1032 MGSFIT
-1042 VKYVSGKSERYYRAV
+1042 
-1057 GDFSIVDNDGRTLY
+1057 DLY
-1071 DLMRV
+1071 DTDGKKLSSINGYNAIAISGDIIVMTDYFMPTPNNMSIS
-1076 WYDTAEYSDMLTSD
+1076 YDCGKTFTEFGDKDWFYGSALTED
-1090 VRAQSKSFSWQEAAQ
+1090 
-1105 NWANAYYGT
+1105 GT
-1114 QKEVTS
+1114 YVTS
-1120 GSIYKFT
+1120 VNSSLEIRDGYVYTTAVYDINHEKSDDP
-1127 WLNVTVN
+1127 LVTH
-1134 PAEETTQAKRK
+1134 
-1145 AGEIDDNTYCF
+1145 
-1156 AVRVEFTA
+1156 AVRI
-1164 ESANALQSAMAGNT
+1164 SI
-1178 VKCEN
+1178 K
-1183 PAAPKDAYEFY
+1183 
-1194 RCCTIQLRD
+1194 
-1203 DGRWYGTEL
+1203 
-1212 GTGWLC
+1212 TGAQEILD
-1218 AIPKKEGLP
+1218 
-1227 PPFFAVFQ
+1227 
-1235 RRAGKS
+1235 
-1241 TGTSQRYVV
+1241 

>member
-53 VDFSVK
+53 IDFSVK

-142 YQGVS
+142 YQGIS
-147 YALFRRTVRR
+147 YAHFRRTVRR

-169 MLSDTARDLGV
+169 MLSNTARDLGV

-224 CHLKRRDMLLKLVLL
+224 CHLKRRDMLFKLVLL

-323 RGLGVVALVL
+323 RGLGIVALVL
-333 ALTLTAGCAI
+333 ALTLTAGCAV

-357 DKSYTVDILLYEAP
+357 DKSYTVDTLLYEAP
-371 AFTDGFTD
+371 GFTDGFTD
-379 GTYPS
+379 GAYPT
-384 FRTTTN
+384 FRTATN
-390 TAGEKY
+390 PAGEKY
-396 VTLCDAWGS
+396 VTMFNDLGYAL
-405 TSIYGPMEEYT
+405 IYGPMEEYK

-422 YALFGSTKA
+422 YALFGNTRDA
-431 SPVDDLIQNNKS
+431 SPVDDLMQHNKS
-443 AWSGHCEEASDGQP
+443 AWTGYCEEAKDSQP
-457 NQVYLLKQKDG
+457 YQAYLLEQEDG
-468 SVYLGLAG
+468 TIYLGLSA
-476 DYEEDGSELF
+476 DYAEDGSECF
-486 CSVFRLNEQ
+486 CMVYRLEKEDDT
-495 VNPIYASMDDYAAA
+495 IYPSMDDYAAA

-543 TQLEQADSLGN
+543 TRLEQGDSLGN

-571 KPTNEAGMQ
+571 KPTNEAGVQ

-590 DDGYLNENWTHY
+590 DDGYLNEHWTHY

-617 VIGTYTGNDGL
+617 IIGTSMSNDGL
-628 WYNGCS
+628 WYNGCG
-634 YSGEEK
+634 YGVDLK

-658 FIPDLLNDTAADG
+658 YIPNLVDGLVEDG
-671 YGRANQCEARLIS
+671 YGHGNSVEGRLIS
-684 GDGSYYFYAPI
+684 GNGNYRFYAPI
-695 TAWACNPGTEFWYSR
+695 SGWTYKPDAKYAEYWYSS
-710 YDTGSYFNAKKLEQ
+710 YNTGSYFSVTEVDH
-724 SLDEAKAEWES
+724 SLYDEKPEWES
-735 TGAKAEKTDAG
+735 AGYTAEWIDESC
-746 WRFVTHE
+746 RFVTHE
-753 GMSNTIVTL
+753 GMSNTVVTL
-762 FDAPDGTCYE
+762 FNGPNNTCYIVE
-772 VTTHWTFDGS
+772 IHWLFDGS

-792 DRAVEGEAVIL
+792 DRAVEEEAVIL

-814 ILFTDGSPNGSESSD
+814 ILPTTDPVLDD
-829 PAPDDTAFQA
+829 PAFKA
-839 DLQLASNGGASWLSL
+839 DLQLATNGGASWMYLSKNSAAVSDCNMRNVSPAVKLDECSYTLL
-854 NTDGMAVGGHDPKD
+854 NKDFTPADG
-868 SAPTVLLDTCDY
+868 TQVLELW
-880 KEYDPS
+880 
-886 ESSPSGSA
+886 
-894 VPPGGGNPLAL
+894 
-905 CLSLSNSA
+905 LSNNDDSHFA
-913 RFTFYEGSDFMLYQH
+913 FYEGTNVMLYQR
-928 GDTRYYKVSSYG
+928 DDARYYKVSNFG
-940 DYATIFDAM
+940 DYATLYNAM
-949 LAWYNKTPD
+949 LAWFNSAQSGTEPSD
-958 KEATFESDLVLAS
+958 ASSATTT
-971 NAATVDI
+971 NAVSRDSLIKA
-978 LAFCPASGE
+978 A
-987 SGSHAPLLTGY
+987 
-998 SVALDSYEYKPIDKP
+998 DSYVDLGGYLWYTAGGKFCRWHE
-1013 KNLDGLDSV
+1013 GGSV
-1022 ELWPHNAQAT
+1022 E
-1032 CLIFYKGTNT
+1032 T
-1042 VKYVSGKSERYYRAV
+1042 VCDLPLDYDTPVSASL
-1057 GDFSIVDNDGRTLY
+1057 STQDNRILMNYHIGGAIMGSFITDLY
-1071 DLMRV
+1071 DTDGKKLSSINGYNAIAISGDIIVMTDYFMPTPNNMSIS
-1076 WYDTAEYSDMLTSD
+1076 YDCGKTFTEFGDKDWFYGSALTED
-1090 VRAQSKSFSWQEAAQ
+1090 
-1105 NWANAYYGT
+1105 GT
-1114 QKEVTS
+1114 YVTS
-1120 GSIYKFT
+1120 VNSSLEIRDGYVYTTAVYDINHEKSDDP
-1127 WLNVTVN
+1127 LVTH
-1134 PAEETTQAKRK
+1134 
-1145 AGEIDDNTYCF
+1145 
-1156 AVRVEFTA
+1156 AVRI
-1164 ESANALQSAMAGNT
+1164 SI
-1178 VKCEN
+1178 K
-1183 PAAPKDAYEFY
+1183 
-1194 RCCTIQLRD
+1194 
-1203 DGRWYGTEL
+1203 
-1212 GTGWLC
+1212 TGAQEILD
-1218 AIPKKEGLP
+1218 
-1227 PPFFAVFQ
+1227 
-1235 RRAGKS
+1235 
-1241 TGTSQRYVV
+1241 

>member
-45 LAAFLLLP
+45 MAAFLLLP

-142 YQGVS
+142 YQGIS
-147 YALFRRTVRR
+147 YAHFRRTVRR

-169 MLSDTARDLGV
+169 MLSNTARDLGV

-323 RGLGVVALVL
+323 RGLGIVALVL
-333 ALTLTAGCAI
+333 ALTLTAGCAV

-357 DKSYTVDILLYEAP
+357 DKSYTVDTLLYEAP
-371 AFTDGFTD
+371 GFTDGFTD
-379 GTYPS
+379 GAYPT
-384 FRTTTN
+384 FRTATN
-390 TAGEKY
+390 PAGEKY
-396 VTLCDAWGS
+396 VTMFNDLGYAL
-405 TSIYGPMEEYT
+405 IYGPMEEYK

-422 YALFGSTKA
+422 YALFGNTRDA
-431 SPVDDLIQNNKS
+431 SPVDDLMQHNKS
-443 AWSGHCEEASDGQP
+443 AWTGYCEEAKDSQP
-457 NQVYLLKQKDG
+457 YQAYLLEQEDG
-468 SVYLGLAG
+468 TIYLGLSA
-476 DYEEDGSELF
+476 DYAEDGSECF
-486 CSVFRLNEQ
+486 CMVYRLEKEDDT
-495 VNPIYASMDDYAAA
+495 IYPSMDDYAAA

-543 TQLEQADSLGN
+543 TRLEQGDSLGN

-571 KPTNEAGMQ
+571 KPTNEAGVQ

-590 DDGYLNENWTHY
+590 DDGYLNEHWTHY

-617 VIGTYTGNDGL
+617 IIGTSMSNDGL
-628 WYNGCS
+628 WYNGCG
-634 YSGEEK
+634 YGVDLK

-658 FIPDLLNDTAADG
+658 YIPNLVDGLVEDG
-671 YGRANQCEARLIS
+671 YGHGNSVEGRLIS
-684 GDGSYYFYAPI
+684 GNGNYRFYAPI
-695 TAWACNPGTEFWYSR
+695 SGWTYKPDAKYAEYWYSS
-710 YDTGSYFNAKKLEQ
+710 YNTGSYFSVTEVDH
-724 SLDEAKAEWES
+724 SLYDEKPEWES
-735 TGAKAEKTDAG
+735 AGYTAEWIDESC
-746 WRFVTHE
+746 RFVTHE
-753 GMSNTIVTL
+753 GMSNTVVTL
-762 FDAPDGTCYE
+762 FNGPNNTCYIVE
-772 VTTHWTFDGS
+772 IHWLFDGS

-792 DRAVEGEAVIL
+792 DRAVEEEAVIL
-803 QAMVN
+803 QAMVKHFTIN
-808 SFRTSK
+808 GG
-814 ILFTDGSPNGSESSD
+814 IYFTDGSSDSES
-829 PAPDDTAFQA
+829 PADTAFLT

-868 SAPTVLLDTCDY
+868 AAPTVLLDTCDY

-894 VPPGGGNPLAL
+894 VPPRGGNPLAL

-978 LAFCPASGE
+978 LAFCPAGGE

-1212 GTGWLC
+1212 GTGW
-1218 AIPKKEGLP
+1218 
-1227 PPFFAVFQ
+1227 
-1235 RRAGKS
+1235 
-1241 TGTSQRYVV
+1241 

>member
-45 LAAFLLLP
+45 LAVFLLLP

-74 VGTDKTAIQSTDNL
+74 VGTDKTTIQSTDNL

-115 EQKTTR
+115 EQKTT
-121 YIPVTTILFY
+121 
-131 GYLAGAAAFLL
+131 
-142 YQGVS
+142 
-147 YALFRRTVRR
+147 
-157 WKRDVSRADYAA
+157 
-169 MLSDTARDLGV
+169 
-180 SAPEMIVCEA
+180 
-190 ISTPA
+190 
-195 VTGLLRPRLLLPHE
+195 
-209 RYDVQELRYILRHEL
+209 RYILRHEL

-333 ALTLTAGCAI
+333 ALTLTAGCAV
-343 SWGERAQKNDDPFA
+343 SWGERAQTQKNDDPFA

-617 VIGTYTGNDGL
+617 IIGTSMSNDGL

-792 DRAVEGEAVIL
+792 DRAVEGEAEVL
-803 QAMVN
+803 RAMVR
-808 SFRTSK
+808 SFTVNW
-814 ILFTDGSPNGSESSD
+814 DADAAAD
-829 PAPDDTAFQA
+829 PALDDSDFQA
-839 DLQLASNGGASWLSL
+839 DLQLASNGGAAWMFLYRDNAAITDRDMLNVTPTVRLDECSYALLHDKFTPADGARSLTLWLSNNDSSHL
-854 NTDGMAVGGHDPKD
+854 AFFEGTDI
-868 SAPTVLLDTCDY
+868 
-880 KEYDPS
+880 
-886 ESSPSGSA
+886 
-894 VPPGGGNPLAL
+894 
-905 CLSLSNSA
+905 
-913 RFTFYEGSDFMLYQH
+913 MLYQR
-928 GDTRYYKVSSYG
+928 DDAYYYKVSDYG
-940 DYATIFDAM
+940 DYATLYDAM
-949 LAWYNKTPD
+949 LAWFNSAQSGTEPSDASSTTTTNAVSRDSLIKAADSYVDLGGYLWYTAGGKLCRWREGSAVETICTLPID
-958 KEATFESDLVLAS
+958 SLTDSPVRATLS
-971 NAATVDI
+971 I
-978 LAFCPASGE
+978 R
-987 SGSHAPLLTGY
+987 GSR
-998 SVALDSYEYKPIDKP
+998 VALNYHIGGATMGTYVTELYNPDGEQYVKIDGYESIAFDNHGNIVKTLQFPPAQNNLSISYD
-1013 KNLDGLDSV
+1013 
-1022 ELWPHNAQAT
+1022 
-1032 CLIFYKGTNT
+1032 
-1042 VKYVSGKSERYYRAV
+1042 SGKTWTSIGDADYFYGSVTEDGSSISYFPGALEIRDGYVYTTAV
-1057 GDFSIVDNDGRTLY
+1057 Y
-1071 DLMRV
+1071 DI
-1076 WYDTAEYSDMLTSD
+1076 DHQKTSD
-1090 VRAQSKSFSWQEAAQ
+1090 PL
-1105 NWANAYYGT
+1105 
-1114 QKEVTS
+1114 VTHS
-1120 GSIYKFT
+1120 
-1127 WLNVTVN
+1127 
-1134 PAEETTQAKRK
+1134 
-1145 AGEIDDNTYCF
+1145 
-1156 AVRVEFTA
+1156 VRV
-1164 ESANALQSAMAGNT
+1164 NL
-1178 VKCEN
+1178 K
-1183 PAAPKDAYEFY
+1183 
-1194 RCCTIQLRD
+1194 
-1203 DGRWYGTEL
+1203 
-1212 GTGWLC
+1212 TGAQEILD
-1218 AIPKKEGLP
+1218 
-1227 PPFFAVFQ
+1227 
-1235 RRAGKS
+1235 
-1241 TGTSQRYVV
+1241 

>member
-45 LAAFLLLP
+45 LAVFLLLP

-74 VGTDKTAIQSTDNL
+74 VGTDKTTIQSTDNL

-333 ALTLTAGCAI
+333 ALTLTAGCAV

-357 DKSYTVDILLYEAP
+357 DKSYTVDTLLYEAP
-371 AFTDGFTD
+371 GFTDGFTD
-379 GTYPS
+379 GAYPT
-384 FRTTTN
+384 FRTATN
-390 TAGEKY
+390 PAGEKY
-396 VTLCDAWGS
+396 VTMFNDLGYAL
-405 TSIYGPMEEYT
+405 IYGPMEEYK

-422 YALFGSTKA
+422 YALFGNTRDA
-431 SPVDDLIQNNKS
+431 SPVDDLMQHNKS
-443 AWSGHCEEASDGQP
+443 AWTGYCEEAKDSQP
-457 NQVYLLKQKDG
+457 YQAYLLEQEDG
-468 SVYLGLAG
+468 TIYLGLSA
-476 DYEEDGSELF
+476 DYAEDGSECF
-486 CSVFRLNEQ
+486 CMVYRLEKEDDT
-495 VNPIYASMDDYAAA
+495 IYASMDDYAAERVA
-509 CVEDLKKGTM
+509 GLKKGTM

-628 WYNGCS
+628 WYNGCG
-634 YSGEEK
+634 YGVDLK

-695 TAWACNPGTEFWYSR
+695 TAWACNQGTEFWYSR

-868 SAPTVLLDTCDY
+868 AAPTVLLDTCDY

-1212 GTGWLC
+1212 GTGW
-1218 AIPKKEGLP
+1218 
-1227 PPFFAVFQ
+1227 
-1235 RRAGKS
+1235 
-1241 TGTSQRYVV
+1241 

>member
-53 VDFSVK
+53 IDFSVK

-88 FGDMAEKSGQSP
+88 FGDMAERSGQSP
-100 AQVRDTIIQ
+100 SAVRDTIIQ

-157 WKRDVSRADYAA
+157 WKRDVARADYAA

-323 RGLGVVALVL
+323 RGLGIVALVL
-333 ALTLTAGCAI
+333 ALTLTAGCAV

-357 DKSYTVDILLYEAP
+357 DKSYTVDTLLYEAP
-371 AFTDGFTD
+371 GFTDGFTD
-379 GTYPS
+379 GAYPT
-384 FRTTTN
+384 FRTATN
-390 TAGEKY
+390 PAGEKY
-396 VTLCDAWGS
+396 VTMFNDLGYAL
-405 TSIYGPMEEYT
+405 IYGPMEEYK

-422 YALFGSTKA
+422 YALFGNTRDA
-431 SPVDDLIQNNKS
+431 SPVDDLMQHNKS
-443 AWSGHCEEASDGQP
+443 AWTGYCEEAKDSQP
-457 NQVYLLKQKDG
+457 YQAYLLEQEDG
-468 SVYLGLAG
+468 TIYLGLSA
-476 DYEEDGSELF
+476 DYAEDGSECF
-486 CSVFRLNEQ
+486 CMVYRLNEQ
-495 VNPIYASMDDYAAA
+495 INPIYASMDDYAAM

-519 TYSVSENNDYAS
+519 TYSVSENNEYAS

-543 TQLEQADSLGN
+543 TRLEQGDSLGN

-571 KPTNEAGMQ
+571 KPTNEAGAQ
-580 IDVIGGQELT
+580 INIVGGQELT
-590 DDGYLNENWTHY
+590 DDGYLNEHWTHY
-602 LTVLHYTYGEKTGYQ
+602 LTVLHYTSGEKTGYQ
-617 VIGTYTGNDGL
+617 IIGTSMSNDGL

-634 YSGEEK
+634 YGVDLK

-658 FIPDLLNDTAADG
+658 YIPNLVDGLVEDG
-671 YGRANQCEARLIS
+671 YGHGNSVEGRLVS
-684 GDGSYYFYAPI
+684 GSTYNFCYYYVPI
-695 TAWACNPGTEFWYSR
+695 TGWACSPGTDYWYSR
-710 YDTGSYFNAKKLEQ
+710 YDTGSYFSVKKLERGIN
-724 SLDEAKAEWES
+724 DAKAEWES
-735 TGAKAEKTDAG
+735 TGVTGEKVDTG
-746 WRFVTHE
+746 CWRYVTHE

-762 FDAPDGTCYE
+762 FAGPNNTTYE
-772 VTTHWTFDGS
+772 VEIHWLFDGS
-782 TEENQWGWNR
+782 SEENQWGWNH
-792 DRAVEGEAVIL
+792 DRAVEEEAVIL
-803 QAMVN
+803 QAMVKHFTIN
-808 SFRTSK
+808 GG
-814 ILFTDGSPNGSESSD
+814 IYFTDGSSDSES
-829 PAPDDTAFQA
+829 PADTAFLT

-868 SAPTVLLDTCDY
+868 AAPTVLLDTCDY

-894 VPPGGGNPLAL
+894 VPPRGGNPLAL

-978 LAFCPASGE
+978 LAFCPAGGE

-1013 KNLDGLDSV
+1013 KKLDGLDSV

-1194 RCCTIQLRD
+1194 RCCTIQLKD

-1212 GTGWLC
+1212 GTGW
-1218 AIPKKEGLP
+1218 
-1227 PPFFAVFQ
+1227 
-1235 RRAGKS
+1235 
-1241 TGTSQRYVV
+1241 

>member
-74 VGTDKTAIQSTDNL
+74 VGTDKTTIQSTDNL

-157 WKRDVSRADYAA
+157 WKRDVARADYASL
-169 MLSDTARDLGV
+169 LSDTARDLGV

-209 RYDVQELRYILRHEL
+209 RYDVRELRYILRHEL
-224 CHLKRRDMLLKLVLL
+224 CHLKRRDMLLKLMLL

-323 RGLGVVALVL
+323 RGLGIVALVL
-333 ALTLTAGCAI
+333 ALTLTAGCAV
-343 SWGERAQKNDDPFA
+343 SWGERAQTQKNDDPFA

-422 YALFGSTKA
+422 YALFGSTRDA
-431 SPVDDLIQNNKS
+431 SPVDDLMQHNKS
-443 AWSGHCEEASDGQP
+443 AWTGYCEEAKDSQP
-457 NQVYLLKQKDG
+457 YQAYLLEQEDG
-468 SVYLGLAG
+468 TIYLGLSA
-476 DYEEDGSELF
+476 DYAEDGSECF
-486 CSVFRLNEQ
+486 CMVYRLEKEDDT
-495 VNPIYASMDDYAAA
+495 IYASMDDYAAERVA
-509 CVEDLKKGTM
+509 ELKKGTM
-519 TYSVSENNDYAS
+519 TYSVSENNEYAS

-571 KPTNEAGMQ
+571 KPTNEAGAQ
-580 IDVIGGQELT
+580 INIVGGQELT

-602 LTVLHYTYGEKTGYQ
+602 LTVLHYTSGEKTGYQ

-792 DRAVEGEAVIL
+792 DRAVESEAEVL
-803 QAMVN
+803 RAMVR
-808 SFRTSK
+808 SFTVNW
-814 ILFTDGSPNGSESSD
+814 DADAAAD
-829 PAPDDTAFQA
+829 PALDDSDFQA
-839 DLQLASNGGASWLSL
+839 DLQLASNGGAAWMYLSKNSAAVSDCNMRNVTPTVKLDECSYALLNEEFTPDDGKQTLTLWLS
-854 NTDGMAVGGHDPKD
+854 NND
-868 SAPTVLLDTCDY
+868 S
-880 KEYDPS
+880 S
-886 ESSPSGSA
+886 H
-894 VPPGGGNPLAL
+894 LA
-905 CLSLSNSA
+905 
-913 RFTFYEGSDFMLYQH
+913 FYEGTNVMLYQR
-928 GDTRYYKVSSYG
+928 DDARYYKVSNFG
-940 DYATIFDAM
+940 DYATLYDAM
-949 LAWYNKTPD
+949 LAWFNSAQSGT
-958 KEATFESDLVLAS
+958 ETSDAS
-971 NAATVDI
+971 STTTTNAVSRDSLIKA
-978 LAFCPASGE
+978 A
-987 SGSHAPLLTGY
+987 
-998 SVALDSYEYKPIDKP
+998 DSY
-1013 KNLDGLDSV
+1013 
-1022 ELWPHNAQAT
+1022 
-1032 CLIFYKGTNT
+1032 
-1042 VKYVSGKSERYYRAV
+1042 
-1057 GDFSIVDNDGRTLY
+1057 VDNDDYLWYISGGKLCRWHEGGSVETLRELPYNDVTDQPAIATLAVEYDQVALRWHIGGATTGTTMLELYGADGKRTMEL
-1071 DLMRV
+1071 D
-1076 WYDTAEYSDMLTSD
+1076 
-1090 VRAQSKSFSWQEAAQ
+1090 
-1105 NWANAYYGT
+1105 
-1114 QKEVTS
+1114 
-1120 GSIYKFT
+1120 GSA
-1127 WLNVTVN
+1127 
-1134 PAEETTQAKRK
+1134 P
-1145 AGEIDDNTYCF
+1145 F
-1156 AVRVEFTA
+1156 AI
-1164 ESANALQSAMAGNT
+1164 SGNT
-1178 VKCEN
+1178 VVKLLSFPPTTGN
-1183 PAAPKDAYEFY
+1183 LLLSTDGGKTWSAIGDADWFY
-1194 RCCTIQLRD
+1194 GSVTEDSSGSTSYALADLTIRD
-1203 DGRWYGTEL
+1203 GYVYTTAVYDIDHQKTSDPLVTHSVRVNL
-1212 GTGWLC
+1212 KTGAQEILD
-1218 AIPKKEGLP
+1218 
-1227 PPFFAVFQ
+1227 
-1235 RRAGKS
+1235 
-1241 TGTSQRYVV
+1241 

>member
-45 LAAFLLLP
+45 MAAFLLLP
-53 VDFSVK
+53 IDFSVK

-100 AQVRDTIIQ
+100 AAVRDTIIQ

-115 EQKTTR
+115 EQKMTR

-142 YQGVS
+142 YQGLS
-147 YALFRRTVRR
+147 YAHFRRTVRR
-157 WKRDVSRADYAA
+157 WKRDVARADYAA
-169 MLSDTARDLGV
+169 MLSDTAHDLGV

-209 RYDVQELRYILRHEL
+209 HYDVQELRYILRHEL
-224 CHLKRRDMLLKLVLL
+224 CHLKRRDMLFKLVLL

-333 ALTLTAGCAI
+333 ALTLTAGCAV
-343 SWGERAQKNDDPFA
+343 SWGERGKKNDAPF
-357 DKSYTVDILLYEAP
+357 
-371 AFTDGFTD
+371 D
-379 GTYPS
+379 GTRYNPVLVVANWELTIGKN
-384 FRTTTN
+384 FRPLYYVSDESGTYFRLSREDGVN
-390 TAGEKY
+390 TVTMIYDGGETAFAPMES
-396 VTLCDAWGS
+396 VTLTQENFDGTLLPDLDALRSDNKTAWRVQLPDNFDDHDPEASPNLVFLLEQEDGTLYLCIGYHFNGGDAFPEDS
-405 TSIYGPMEEYT
+405 DRIRWVYR
-416 LEKQSF
+416 LEK
-422 YALFGSTKA
+422 
-431 SPVDDLIQNNKS
+431 
-443 AWSGHCEEASDGQP
+443 
-457 NQVYLLKQKDG
+457 
-468 SVYLGLAG
+468 
-476 DYEEDGSELF
+476 ED
-486 CSVFRLNEQ
+486 NT
-495 VNPIYASMDDYAAA
+495 IYPSMDDYAAA

-543 TQLEQADSLGN
+543 TRLEQGDSLGN

-571 KPTNEAGMQ
+571 KPTNEAGVE
-580 IDVIGGQELT
+580 IEPVGGQYVT
-590 DDGYLNENWTHY
+590 DDGYLRESWTHY
-602 LTVLHYTYGEKTGYQ
+602 LTVLHYTSGEKTGYQ

-792 DRAVEGEAVIL
+792 DRAVEGEAEVL
-803 QAMVN
+803 RAMVR
-808 SFRTSK
+808 SFTVNW
-814 ILFTDGSPNGSESSD
+814 DADAAAD
-829 PAPDDTAFQA
+829 PALDDSDFQA
-839 DLQLASNGGASWLSL
+839 DLQLASNGGAAWMFLYRDNAAITDRDMLNVTPTVKLDECSYALLNEEFTPDDGKQTLTLWLS
-854 NTDGMAVGGHDPKD
+854 NND
-868 SAPTVLLDTCDY
+868 S
-880 KEYDPS
+880 S
-886 ESSPSGSA
+886 H
-894 VPPGGGNPLAL
+894 LA
-905 CLSLSNSA
+905 
-913 RFTFYEGSDFMLYQH
+913 FYEGTNVMLYQR
-928 GDTRYYKVSSYG
+928 DDARYYKVSNFG
-940 DYATIFDAM
+940 DYATLYDAM
-949 LAWYNKTPD
+949 LAWFNSAQSGTEPSD
-958 KEATFESDLVLAS
+958 ASSATTT
-971 NAATVDI
+971 NAVSRDSLIKA
-978 LAFCPASGE
+978 A
-987 SGSHAPLLTGY
+987 
-998 SVALDSYEYKPIDKP
+998 DSYVDLGGYLWYTAGGKFCRWRE
-1013 KNLDGLDSV
+1013 GGSV
-1022 ELWPHNAQAT
+1022 E
-1032 CLIFYKGTNT
+1032 T
-1042 VKYVSGKSERYYRAV
+1042 VCDLPLDYDTPVSASL
-1057 GDFSIVDNDGRTLY
+1057 STQDNRILMNYHIGGAIMGSFITDLY
-1071 DLMRV
+1071 DTDGKKLSSINGYNAIAISGDIIVMTDYFMPTPNNMSIS
-1076 WYDTAEYSDMLTSD
+1076 YDCGKTFTEFGDKDWFYGSALTED
-1090 VRAQSKSFSWQEAAQ
+1090 
-1105 NWANAYYGT
+1105 GT
-1114 QKEVTS
+1114 YVTS
-1120 GSIYKFT
+1120 VNSSLEIRDGYVYTTAVYDINHEKSDDP
-1127 WLNVTVN
+1127 LVTH
-1134 PAEETTQAKRK
+1134 
-1145 AGEIDDNTYCF
+1145 
-1156 AVRVEFTA
+1156 AVRI
-1164 ESANALQSAMAGNT
+1164 SI
-1178 VKCEN
+1178 K
-1183 PAAPKDAYEFY
+1183 
-1194 RCCTIQLRD
+1194 
-1203 DGRWYGTEL
+1203 
-1212 GTGWLC
+1212 TGAQEILD
-1218 AIPKKEGLP
+1218 
-1227 PPFFAVFQ
+1227 
-1235 RRAGKS
+1235 
-1241 TGTSQRYVV
+1241 

>member
-53 VDFSVK
+53 IDFSVK

-100 AQVRDTIIQ
+100 AAVRDTIIQ

-169 MLSDTARDLGV
+169 MLSDTAHDLGV

-323 RGLGVVALVL
+323 RGLGIVALVL
-333 ALTLTAGCAI
+333 ALTLTAGCAV

-357 DKSYTVDILLYEAP
+357 DKSYTVDTLLYEAP
-371 AFTDGFTD
+371 GFTDGFTD
-379 GTYPS
+379 GAYPT
-384 FRTTTN
+384 FRTATN
-390 TAGEKY
+390 PAGEKY
-396 VTLCDAWGS
+396 VTMFNDLGYAL
-405 TSIYGPMEEYT
+405 IYGPMEEYK

-422 YALFGSTKA
+422 YALFGNTRDA
-431 SPVDDLIQNNKS
+431 SPVDDLMQHNKS
-443 AWSGHCEEASDGQP
+443 AWTGYCEEAKDSQP
-457 NQVYLLKQKDG
+457 YQAYLLEQEDG
-468 SVYLGLAG
+468 TIYLGLSA
-476 DYEEDGSELF
+476 DYAEDGSECF
-486 CSVFRLNEQ
+486 CMVYRLEKEDDT
-495 VNPIYASMDDYAAA
+495 IYPSMDDYAAA

-543 TQLEQADSLGN
+543 TRLEQGDSLGN

-571 KPTNEAGMQ
+571 KPTNEAGVQ

-590 DDGYLNENWTHY
+590 DDGYLNEHWTHY

-617 VIGTYTGNDGL
+617 IIGTSMSNDGL
-628 WYNGCS
+628 WYNGCG
-634 YSGEEK
+634 YGVDLK

-647 VDYAGL
+647 IDYAGL
-653 DLPKM
+653 NEPKM
-658 FIPDLLNDTAADG
+658 YIPDLVDGLVEDG
-671 YGRANQCEARLIS
+671 YGHGNTVEGRLIS
-684 GDGSYYFYAPI
+684 GNGNYSFYAPI
-695 TAWACNPGTEFWYSR
+695 SGWTYKPDAEYAEYWYSS
-710 YDTGSYFNAKKLEQ
+710 YNTGSYFSVTEVDH
-724 SLDEAKAEWES
+724 SLYDEKPEWES
-735 TGAKAEKTDAG
+735 AGYTAEWIDESC
-746 WRFVTHE
+746 RFVTHE
-753 GMSNTIVTL
+753 GMSNTVVTL
-762 FDAPDGTCYE
+762 FNGPNNTCYIVE
-772 VTTHWTFDGS
+772 IHWLFDGS
-782 TEENQWGWNR
+782 TEENQWGWNH
-792 DRAVEGEAVIL
+792 DRAVEEEAVIL

-814 ILFTDGSPNGSESSD
+814 ILFTDGSSNGSESSD
-829 PAPDDTAFQA
+829 PAPDDTAFQT
-839 DLQLASNGGASWLSL
+839 DLQLATNGGASWLSL

-868 SAPTVLLDTCDY
+868 AAPTVLLDTCDY

-894 VPPGGGNPLAL
+894 VPPSGGNPLAL

-1212 GTGWLC
+1212 GTGW
-1218 AIPKKEGLP
+1218 
-1227 PPFFAVFQ
+1227 
-1235 RRAGKS
+1235 
-1241 TGTSQRYVV
+1241 

>member
-45 LAAFLLLP
+45 LAVFLLLP

-74 VGTDKTAIQSTDNL
+74 VGTDKTTIQSTDNL

-157 WKRDVSRADYAA
+157 WKRDVARADYAA

-333 ALTLTAGCAI
+333 ALTLTAGCAVG
-343 SWGERAQKNDDPFA
+343 WGERAQTQKNDDPFA
-357 DKSYTVDILLYEAP
+357 DKSYTVDTLLYEAP
-371 AFTDGFTD
+371 GFTDGFTD

-602 LTVLHYTYGEKTGYQ
+602 LTVLHYTSGEKTGYQ

-792 DRAVEGEAVIL
+792 DRAVEGEAAIL
-803 QAMVN
+803 QAMTD
-808 SFRTSK
+808 SFTITGK
-814 ILFTDGSPNGSESSD
+814 ILLTQEDASAASTGFDALDAALDALGDMNVTADPLGHAVMVPNATAKWDDRNGTNIAYRAEIAKQFRQYSWKEASNVAQFGEEVLSVQCGRWNFYLYSNYKNVLSFFDQESDPKGYPYAFEITNAGAENAVWDAFYKWYEEAVAADNGKQTVTPAATDTLSRASITKSADSYVDLGGYLWYTAGGKFCRWHEGGSVETIDTLPIDYLNDAPVSASLSTQDNRILMSYHIGGATMGTYVTELYNSDGEQYVKIDGYESIAFDNHGNIVKTLQFPPAQNNLSISYDSGKTWTSIGDADYFYGSVTEDGSSISYFPGALEIRDGYVYTTAVYDIDHQKTSD
-829 PAPDDTAFQA
+829 P
-839 DLQLASNGGASWLSL
+839 
-854 NTDGMAVGGHDPKD
+854 
-868 SAPTVLLDTCDY
+868 
-880 KEYDPS
+880 
-886 ESSPSGSA
+886 
-894 VPPGGGNPLAL
+894 
-905 CLSLSNSA
+905 
-913 RFTFYEGSDFMLYQH
+913 
-928 GDTRYYKVSSYG
+928 
-940 DYATIFDAM
+940 
-949 LAWYNKTPD
+949 
-958 KEATFESDLVLAS
+958 LVTHS
-971 NAATVDI
+971 
-978 LAFCPASGE
+978 
-987 SGSHAPLLTGY
+987 
-998 SVALDSYEYKPIDKP
+998 
-1013 KNLDGLDSV
+1013 
-1022 ELWPHNAQAT
+1022 
-1032 CLIFYKGTNT
+1032 
-1042 VKYVSGKSERYYRAV
+1042 
-1057 GDFSIVDNDGRTLY
+1057 
-1071 DLMRV
+1071 
-1076 WYDTAEYSDMLTSD
+1076 
-1090 VRAQSKSFSWQEAAQ
+1090 
-1105 NWANAYYGT
+1105 
-1114 QKEVTS
+1114 
-1120 GSIYKFT
+1120 
-1127 WLNVTVN
+1127 
-1134 PAEETTQAKRK
+1134 
-1145 AGEIDDNTYCF
+1145 
-1156 AVRVEFTA
+1156 VRV
-1164 ESANALQSAMAGNT
+1164 NL
-1178 VKCEN
+1178 K
-1183 PAAPKDAYEFY
+1183 
-1194 RCCTIQLRD
+1194 
-1203 DGRWYGTEL
+1203 
-1212 GTGWLC
+1212 TGAQEILD
-1218 AIPKKEGLP
+1218 
-1227 PPFFAVFQ
+1227 
-1235 RRAGKS
+1235 
-1241 TGTSQRYVV
+1241 

>member
-8 LLKTSLLGSLAILA
+8 LLKTSLLGSIAILA

-100 AQVRDTIIQ
+100 SAVRDTIIQ

-142 YQGVS
+142 YQGLS
-147 YALFRRTVRR
+147 YAHFRRTVRR
-157 WKRDVSRADYAA
+157 WKRDVARADYAA

-209 RYDVQELRYILRHEL
+209 HYDVQELRYILRHEL

-239 AANAMHWFNPVV
+239 SANAMHWFNPVV

-323 RGLGVVALVL
+323 RGLGIVALVL
-333 ALTLTAGCAI
+333 ALTLTAGCAV

-357 DKSYTVDILLYEAP
+357 DKSYTVDTLLYEAP
-371 AFTDGFTD
+371 GFTDGFTD
-379 GTYPS
+379 GAYPT
-384 FRTTTN
+384 FRTATN
-390 TAGEKY
+390 PAGEKY
-396 VTLCDAWGS
+396 VTMFNDLGYAL
-405 TSIYGPMEEYT
+405 IYGPMEEYK

-422 YALFGSTKA
+422 YALFGNTRDA
-431 SPVDDLIQNNKS
+431 SPVDDLMQHNKS
-443 AWSGHCEEASDGQP
+443 AWTGYCEEAKDSQP
-457 NQVYLLKQKDG
+457 YQAYLLEQEDG
-468 SVYLGLAG
+468 TIYLGLSA
-476 DYEEDGSELF
+476 DYAEDGSECF
-486 CSVFRLNEQ
+486 CMVYRLEKQ
-495 VNPIYASMDDYAAA
+495 DDTIYASMDDYAAT
-509 CVEDLKKGTM
+509 CVAELKKGTM

-543 TQLEQADSLGN
+543 TQLEFADSLGN

-590 DDGYLNENWTHY
+590 DDGYLNEHWTHY
-602 LTVLHYTYGEKTGYQ
+602 LTVLHYTSGEKTGYQ
-617 VIGTYTGNDGL
+617 IIGTSMSNDGL

-634 YSGEEK
+634 YGVDLK

-658 FIPDLLNDTAADG
+658 YIPNLVDGLVEDG
-671 YGRANQCEARLIS
+671 YGHGNSVEGRLIS
-684 GDGSYYFYAPI
+684 GNGNYSFYAPI
-695 TAWACNPGTEFWYSR
+695 SGWTYKPDAEYAEYWYSS
-710 YDTGSYFNAKKLEQ
+710 YNTGSYFSVTEVDH
-724 SLDEAKAEWES
+724 SLYDEKPEWES
-735 TGAKAEKTDAG
+735 AGYTAEWIDESC
-746 WRFVTHE
+746 RFVTHE
-753 GMSNTIVTL
+753 GMSNTVVTL
-762 FDAPDGTCYE
+762 FNGPNNTCYIVE
-772 VTTHWTFDGS
+772 IHWLFDGS

-792 DRAVEGEAVIL
+792 DRAVEEEAVIL

-814 ILFTDGSPNGSESSD
+814 ILPTMDPVLDD
-829 PAPDDTAFQA
+829 PAFKA
-839 DLQLASNGGASWLSL
+839 DLQLATNGGASWMYLSK
-854 NTDGMAVGGHDPKD
+854 NSAAVSDCNMRNVT
-868 SAPTVLLDTCDY
+868 PTVKLDECSYALLNEEFTPDDGKQT
-880 KEYDPS
+880 
-886 ESSPSGSA
+886 
-894 VPPGGGNPLAL
+894 LTL
-905 CLSLSNSA
+905 WLSNNDSSHLA
-913 RFTFYEGSDFMLYQH
+913 FYESTNVMLYQR
-928 GDTRYYKVSSYG
+928 DDARYYKVSNFG
-940 DYATIFDAM
+940 DYATLYDAM
-949 LAWYNKTPD
+949 LAWFNSAQSGTEP
-958 KEATFESDLVLAS
+958 SDAS
-971 NAATVDI
+971 LTTTTNAVSRDSLIKA
-978 LAFCPASGE
+978 A
-987 SGSHAPLLTGY
+987 
-998 SVALDSYEYKPIDKP
+998 DSYVDLGGYLWYTAGGKFCRWHE
-1013 KNLDGLDSV
+1013 GGSV
-1022 ELWPHNAQAT
+1022 ETVCDLPLDYDTPVSASLSTQDNRILMNYHIGGAT
-1032 CLIFYKGTNT
+1032 MGSFIT
-1042 VKYVSGKSERYYRAV
+1042 
-1057 GDFSIVDNDGRTLY
+1057 DLY
-1071 DLMRV
+1071 DTDGKKLSSINGYNAIAISGDIIVMTDYFMPTPNNMSIS
-1076 WYDTAEYSDMLTSD
+1076 YDCGKTFTEFGDKDWFYGSALTED
-1090 VRAQSKSFSWQEAAQ
+1090 
-1105 NWANAYYGT
+1105 GT
-1114 QKEVTS
+1114 YVTS
-1120 GSIYKFT
+1120 VNSSLEIRDGYVYTTAVYDINHEKSDDP
-1127 WLNVTVN
+1127 LVTH
-1134 PAEETTQAKRK
+1134 
-1145 AGEIDDNTYCF
+1145 
-1156 AVRVEFTA
+1156 AVRI
-1164 ESANALQSAMAGNT
+1164 SI
-1178 VKCEN
+1178 K
-1183 PAAPKDAYEFY
+1183 
-1194 RCCTIQLRD
+1194 
-1203 DGRWYGTEL
+1203 
-1212 GTGWLC
+1212 TGAQEILD
-1218 AIPKKEGLP
+1218 
-1227 PPFFAVFQ
+1227 
-1235 RRAGKS
+1235 
-1241 TGTSQRYVV
+1241 

>member
-74 VGTDKTAIQSTDNL
+74 VGTDKTTIQSTDNL

-157 WKRDVSRADYAA
+157 WKRDIARADYAA
-169 MLSDTARDLGV
+169 MLSDTVRDLGV

-333 ALTLTAGCAI
+333 ALTLTAGCAV
-343 SWGERAQKNDDPFA
+343 SWGERAQTQKNDDPFA

-379 GTYPS
+379 GTYPTFHTS
-384 FRTTTN
+384 TN
-390 TAGEKY
+390 SSGEKY
-396 VTLCDAWGS
+396 LSLCDAWGS

-468 SVYLGLAG
+468 TVYVGLAG

-495 VNPIYASMDDYAAA
+495 THPIYASMDDYAAERVA
-509 CVEDLKKGTM
+509 ELKKGTM

-617 VIGTYTGNDGL
+617 ILGTSMSNDGL

-634 YSGEEK
+634 YGVDLK

-647 VDYAGL
+647 IDYAGL
-653 DLPKM
+653 DLPRYQIGALYH
-658 FIPDLLNDTAADG
+658 FTDG
-671 YGRANQCEARLIS
+671 YGNDLTPDGRVQS
-684 GDGSYYFYAPI
+684 GDGWYFYLPN
-695 TAWACNPGTEFWYSR
+695 TGTWNASLEEPLWESAYGTKSTFVVKSFSTDASDAADYFKRDGWNVEDVDGQSVYTKTNGGQHARIRLYDRTDSGHYEVQTFWY
-710 YDTGSYFNAKKLEQ
+710 DGQ
-724 SLDEAKAEWES
+724 S
-735 TGAKAEKTDAG
+735 TQ
-746 WRFVTHE
+746 
-753 GMSNTIVTL
+753 
-762 FDAPDGTCYE
+762 
-772 VTTHWTFDGS
+772 
-782 TEENQWGWNR
+782 ENQWGWSAAR
-792 DRAVEGEAVIL
+792 QTEGERDLLEQMAKTFTVSD
-803 QAMVN
+803 AMRKAYTP
-808 SFRTSK
+808 SFS
-814 ILFTDGSPNGSESSD
+814 
-829 PAPDDTAFQA
+829 ADTK
-839 DLQLASNGGASWLSL
+839 LASNGGAAWMYLSEDGTAVSDHDMKDVTPTVRLEACDYTARPQYDPPSGGKVLELWLS
-854 NTDGMAVGGHDPKD
+854 NNDASHF
-868 SAPTVLLDTCDY
+868 A
-880 KEYDPS
+880 
-886 ESSPSGSA
+886 
-894 VPPGGGNPLAL
+894 
-905 CLSLSNSA
+905 
-913 RFTFYEGSDFMLYQH
+913 FYEGSNVMLYQC
-928 GDTRYYKVSSYG
+928 DEVRYYDVSNFG
-940 DYATIFDAM
+940 DYKTLYDAM
-949 LAWYNKTPD
+949 LAWFNSAQSGTEPSD
-958 KEATFESDLVLAS
+958 ASSATTTNAVSRDSLIKAADSYVDLGGYLCYTAGGELRRYRSGVIE
-971 NAATVDI
+971 TVDT
-978 LAFCPASGE
+978 L
-987 SGSHAPLLTGY
+987 
-998 SVALDSYEYKPIDKP
+998 PIDYLNDTP
-1013 KNLDGLDSV
+1013 V
-1022 ELWPHNAQAT
+1022 NASLSTQDDR
-1032 CLIFYKGTNT
+1032 L
-1042 VKYVSGKSERYYRAV
+1042 
-1057 GDFSIVDNDGRTLY
+1057 
-1071 DLMRV
+1071 LMS
-1076 WYDTAEYSDMLTSD
+1076 YHIGGA
-1090 VRAQSKSFSWQEAAQ
+1090 
-1105 NWANAYYGT
+1105 
-1114 QKEVTS
+1114 TS
-1120 GSIYKFT
+1120 GSFVTDLYGVDGKKIASIGGYNSIAISGDTVVKTLQFPPAANNLYISYDCGGTFT
-1127 WLNVTVN
+1127 PLGDKDWYYGAVKEDDSGVTYMS
-1134 PAEETTQAKRK
+1134 AELEIRDGYVYTTAVYD
-1145 AGEIDDNTYCF
+1145 IDHQKTSDPLVTHS
-1156 AVRVEFTA
+1156 VRV
-1164 ESANALQSAMAGNT
+1164 NL
-1178 VKCEN
+1178 K
-1183 PAAPKDAYEFY
+1183 
-1194 RCCTIQLRD
+1194 
-1203 DGRWYGTEL
+1203 
-1212 GTGWLC
+1212 TGAQEILD
-1218 AIPKKEGLP
+1218 
-1227 PPFFAVFQ
+1227 
-1235 RRAGKS
+1235 
-1241 TGTSQRYVV
+1241 

>member
-53 VDFSVK
+53 IDFSVK

-157 WKRDVSRADYAA
+157 WKRDVTRADYAA

-180 SAPEMIVCEA
+180 NAPEMIVCEA

-323 RGLGVVALVL
+323 RGLGIVALVL
-333 ALTLTAGCAI
+333 ALTLTAGCAV
-343 SWGERAQKNDDPFA
+343 SWGSRDASTAPFDGSRYHPVFVLENPELTIGESFLPLSNITSTSVQLSQA
-357 DKSYTVDILLYEAP
+357 DGIKMVALTYTGTAMVYTPMESVTLTQEN
-371 AFTDGFTD
+371 FD
-379 GTYPS
+379 GTLLPDLDALRS
-384 FRTTTN
+384 DN
-390 TAGEKY
+390 KTAWRVQLPDNFDDHDPEASPNLVFLLEQEDG
-396 VTLCDAWGS
+396 TLYLCIGYHFNGGDAFPEDSDRIRWV
-405 TSIYGPMEEYT
+405 YR
-416 LEKQSF
+416 LEK
-422 YALFGSTKA
+422 
-431 SPVDDLIQNNKS
+431 
-443 AWSGHCEEASDGQP
+443 
-457 NQVYLLKQKDG
+457 
-468 SVYLGLAG
+468 
-476 DYEEDGSELF
+476 ED
-486 CSVFRLNEQ
+486 NT
-495 VNPIYASMDDYAAA
+495 IYPSMDDYAAA
-509 CVEDLKKGTM
+509 CVEYLKKGTM

-543 TQLEQADSLGN
+543 TRLEQGDSLGN

-571 KPTNEAGMQ
+571 KPTNEAGVQ

-590 DDGYLNENWTHY
+590 DDGYLNEHWTHY
-602 LTVLHYTYGEKTGYQ
+602 LTVLHYTSGEKTGYQ
-617 VIGTYTGNDGL
+617 IIGTSMSNDGL
-628 WYNGCS
+628 WYNGCG
-634 YSGEEK
+634 YGVDLK

-658 FIPDLLNDTAADG
+658 YIPDLVDGLVEDG
-671 YGRANQCEARLIS
+671 YGHGNTVEGRLVS
-684 GDGSYYFYAPI
+684 GSTYNFCYYYVPI
-695 TAWACNPGTEFWYSR
+695 TGWACSPGTDYWYSR
-710 YDTGSYFNAKKLEQ
+710 YDTGSYFSVKKLERGIN
-724 SLDEAKAEWES
+724 DAKAEWES
-735 TGAKAEKTDAG
+735 TGVAGEKVDTG
-746 WRFVTHE
+746 CWRYVTHE

-762 FDAPDGTCYE
+762 FAGPNNTTYE
-772 VTTHWTFDGS
+772 VEIHWLFDGS

-792 DRAVEGEAVIL
+792 DRAVEEEAVIL
-803 QAMVN
+803 QAMVKHFTIN
-808 SFRTSK
+808 GG
-814 ILFTDGSPNGSESSD
+814 IYFTDGSSDSES
-829 PAPDDTAFQA
+829 PADTAFLT
-839 DLQLASNGGASWLSL
+839 DLQLAANGGIESLTLFPAATSSIISPREPVSTEGSELHVDLSNYGYSSTSEPENISLLNHIRIDLKGDSQSWF
-854 NTDGMAVGGHDPKD
+854 
-868 SAPTVLLDTCDY
+868 
-880 KEYDPS
+880 
-886 ESSPSGSA
+886 ESYQ
-894 VPPGGGNPLAL
+894 GGNVIGYCAENRP
-905 CLSLSNSA
+905 
-913 RFTFYEGSDFMLYQH
+913 TE
-928 GDTRYYKVSSYG
+928 YY
-940 DYATIFDAM
+940 
-949 LAWYNKTPD
+949 
-958 KEATFESDLVLAS
+958 
-971 NAATVDI
+971 
-978 LAFCPASGE
+978 LAF
-987 SGSHAPLLTGY
+987 
-998 SVALDSYEYKPIDKP
+998 
-1013 KNLDGLDSV
+1013 
-1022 ELWPHNAQAT
+1022 
-1032 CLIFYKGTNT
+1032 
-1042 VKYVSGKSERYYRAV
+1042 
-1057 GDFSIVDNDGRTLY
+1057 GDFGKYATLY
-1071 DLMRV
+1071 DVILEWYHSAQSGTEPSDASSTTTTNAVSRDSLIKAADSYV
-1076 WYDTAEYSDMLTSD
+1076 DLGGYLWYTAGGKFCRWHEGGSVETVCDLPLDYDTPVSASLSTQDNRVLMNYHIGGAIMGSFITDLYDTDGKKLSSINGYNAIAISGDIIVMTDHFMPTPNNMSISYDCGKTFTEFGDKDWFYGSALTED
-1090 VRAQSKSFSWQEAAQ
+1090 
-1105 NWANAYYGT
+1105 GT
-1114 QKEVTS
+1114 YVTS
-1120 GSIYKFT
+1120 VNSSLEIRDGYVYTTAVYDINHEKSDDP
-1127 WLNVTVN
+1127 LVTH
-1134 PAEETTQAKRK
+1134 
-1145 AGEIDDNTYCF
+1145 
-1156 AVRVEFTA
+1156 AVRI
-1164 ESANALQSAMAGNT
+1164 SI
-1178 VKCEN
+1178 K
-1183 PAAPKDAYEFY
+1183 
-1194 RCCTIQLRD
+1194 
-1203 DGRWYGTEL
+1203 
-1212 GTGWLC
+1212 TGAQEILD
-1218 AIPKKEGLP
+1218 
-1227 PPFFAVFQ
+1227 
-1235 RRAGKS
+1235 
-1241 TGTSQRYVV
+1241 

>member
-59 NAPVQAAPPKDYTLF
+59 NAPVQAEPPKDYTLF
-74 VGTDKTAIQSTDNL
+74 VGTDKTTIQSTDNL

-157 WKRDVSRADYAA
+157 WKRDVARADYAA

-323 RGLGVVALVL
+323 RGLGIVALVL
-333 ALTLTAGCAI
+333 ALTLTAGCAV
-343 SWGERAQKNDDPFA
+343 SWGSRDASTAPFDGSRYNPVLVVANWELTIGKNFRPLYYVSDESGTYFRLSCEDGVNTVTMIYDGGETAFA
-357 DKSYTVDILLYEAP
+357 PMESVTLTQEN
-371 AFTDGFTD
+371 FD
-379 GTYPS
+379 GTLLPDLD
-384 FRTTTN
+384 
-390 TAGEKY
+390 
-396 VTLCDAWGS
+396 TLRGDNKAAWRVQLPDNFDDHDPEASPNLVFLLEQEDGTLYLCIGYHFNGGDAFIEDTDRIRWV
-405 TSIYGPMEEYT
+405 YR
-416 LEKQSF
+416 LEKE
-422 YALFGSTKA
+422 
-431 SPVDDLIQNNKS
+431 DDT
-443 AWSGHCEEASDGQP
+443 
-457 NQVYLLKQKDG
+457 
-468 SVYLGLAG
+468 
-476 DYEEDGSELF
+476 
-486 CSVFRLNEQ
+486 
-495 VNPIYASMDDYAAA
+495 IYASMDDYAAA

-519 TYSVSENNDYAS
+519 TYSVSENNEYAS

-543 TQLEQADSLGN
+543 TQLEFADSLGN

-571 KPTNEAGMQ
+571 KPTNEAGAQ
-580 IDVIGGQELT
+580 INIVGGQELT

-602 LTVLHYTYGEKTGYQ
+602 LTVLHYTSGEKTGYQ

-628 WYNGCS
+628 WYNGCN

-647 VDYAGL
+647 IDYAGL

-658 FIPDLLNDTAADG
+658 FIPNLLNAATDG

-792 DRAVEGEAVIL
+792 DRAVEGEAEVL
-803 QAMVN
+803 RAMVR
-808 SFRTSK
+808 SFTVNW
-814 ILFTDGSPNGSESSD
+814 DADAAAD
-829 PAPDDTAFQA
+829 PALDDSDFQA
-839 DLQLASNGGASWLSL
+839 DLQLASNGGASWMYLSK
-854 NTDGMAVGGHDPKD
+854 NSAAVSDCNMRNVT
-868 SAPTVLLDTCDY
+868 PTVKLDECSYALLNEEFTPDDGKQT
-880 KEYDPS
+880 
-886 ESSPSGSA
+886 
-894 VPPGGGNPLAL
+894 LTL
-905 CLSLSNSA
+905 WLSNNDSSHLA
-913 RFTFYEGSDFMLYQH
+913 FYEGTNVMLYQR
-928 GDTRYYKVSSYG
+928 DDARYYKVSNFG
-940 DYATIFDAM
+940 DYATLYDAM
-949 LAWYNKTPD
+949 LAWFNSAQSGTEP
-958 KEATFESDLVLAS
+958 SDAS
-971 NAATVDI
+971 STTTTNAVSRDSLIKA
-978 LAFCPASGE
+978 A
-987 SGSHAPLLTGY
+987 
-998 SVALDSYEYKPIDKP
+998 DSYVDLGGYLWYTAGGKFCRWRE
-1013 KNLDGLDSV
+1013 GGSV
-1022 ELWPHNAQAT
+1022 ETVCDLPLDYDTPVSASLSTQDNRILMNYHIGGAT
-1032 CLIFYKGTNT
+1032 MGSFIT
-1042 VKYVSGKSERYYRAV
+1042 
-1057 GDFSIVDNDGRTLY
+1057 DLY
-1071 DLMRV
+1071 DTDGKKLSSINGYNAIAISGDIIVMTDYFMPTPNNMSIS
-1076 WYDTAEYSDMLTSD
+1076 YDCGKTFTEFGDKDWFYGSALTED
-1090 VRAQSKSFSWQEAAQ
+1090 
-1105 NWANAYYGT
+1105 GT
-1114 QKEVTS
+1114 YVTS
-1120 GSIYKFT
+1120 VNSSLEIRDGYVYTTAVYDINHEKSDDP
-1127 WLNVTVN
+1127 LVTH
-1134 PAEETTQAKRK
+1134 
-1145 AGEIDDNTYCF
+1145 
-1156 AVRVEFTA
+1156 AVRI
-1164 ESANALQSAMAGNT
+1164 SI
-1178 VKCEN
+1178 K
-1183 PAAPKDAYEFY
+1183 
-1194 RCCTIQLRD
+1194 
-1203 DGRWYGTEL
+1203 
-1212 GTGWLC
+1212 TGAQEILD
-1218 AIPKKEGLP
+1218 
-1227 PPFFAVFQ
+1227 
-1235 RRAGKS
+1235 
-1241 TGTSQRYVV
+1241 